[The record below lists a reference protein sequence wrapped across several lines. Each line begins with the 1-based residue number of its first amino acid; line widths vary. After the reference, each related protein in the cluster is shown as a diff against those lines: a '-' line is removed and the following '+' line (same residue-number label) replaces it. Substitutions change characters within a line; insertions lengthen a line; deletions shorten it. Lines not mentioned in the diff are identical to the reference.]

1 MKRFV
6 LFIILS
12 ACLFMMS
19 SANAQMYWN
28 GGVDKSWTGTG
39 TADDPILISTAEQL
53 AGFADSVNR
62 GDDFSGR
69 YIELAADIYLSDS
82 TLGDSLKHEWEHPIG
97 QFQSGGQGWEYTLDT
112 AWFRGNFDG
121 KNHTIYNLF
130 HGTTPETPDWNN
142 PDNPF
147 GDLDGI
153 DFSGWD
159 KALFGFVENATIKN
173 VRLENAV
180 VTGASKIATLA
191 AEVRGNSLIEN
202 CHATGYVNAV
212 ADVGGYAGGLITYLT
227 SGQVINC
234 SANVTTLAMRYVG
247 GLIGLVSSD
256 GVVRDCSA
264 SGAAHCVEYDAGG
277 LVGTNSGLI
286 ENSHASGRVSRAYYQ
301 HAYYDCGGFVGD
313 NSGIIRN
320 CSAKGDV
327 HMYGQ
332 NGGGFVGW
340 NKGRIESSYCL
351 GDVHDET
358 DGYGGSASAFC
369 GMNGRDAVGTVY
381 PTDVPGTLINC
392 FATGKTDIRDESN
405 LTGYPAGRPSNGFLN
420 SYGTNAAKIVN
431 CSYRQVRPD
440 TLMGIRGGVQE
451 LQESYM
457 KSQAF
462 VDELNMYAALYGI
475 STWEYRAG
483 DYPVPTGVNATNITD
498 YLAGGS
504 GTEEDPFLIETKQ
517 HLENFREMVNHGEH
531 FEGKYI
537 RQTADIALN
546 APRAQWGIQMPEQWT
561 AIGTMKFVTCYEPH
575 YMVERSHTYHFRG
588 TYDGGFHKVENM
600 YIDDPAGRPAGL
612 FGILYH
618 NAVIKNLSVTDAYV
632 ISPATHAGVAILAS
646 DVDRYANNVYIS
658 QCHTS
663 GTVGDPDNVY
673 WLIAASAIVNGI
685 ALEGDNWILNCSSSA
700 DVYAAEQPSAVTHQ
714 GGIGGTDTIGNFLF
728 TGTLTKRC
736 NMSYCSLRVPN
747 NQDSWIVSQNG
758 YFDSDK
764 FKPYNDVN
772 NYNHL
777 GRSTAY
783 LQSAEFANVL
793 NDYVDNWNATHAYQL
808 DYWQPQEGDYP
819 MVSPYYKPSMVVTF
833 ESNGGSAVAAK
844 RVSENSHLLMPDK
857 PTKEGH
863 IFAGWYED
871 AGFTKVFAFDS
882 TAITQSMTLYAK
894 WLEPTYDEYDYS
906 IFSNKFATEFHITN
920 KAQLL
925 GFVHAVNGIDGV
937 LTPNNF
943 KGKTVYLDC
952 DILLNDTTD
961 WEYWGKYTYA
971 ESWTPIGTGSY
982 YIDPIHPFLGTF
994 DGQGH
999 VISGLYIDGNEDTIR
1014 ELEEHGLFGYVG
1026 TKGETTVIRN
1036 LGIQASVAD
1045 MRGNLIGSNM
1055 GLLAGVLRDG
1065 TITQCFTQGRIVVD
1079 ANSNE
1084 DIGGLVGQLGGIN
1097 YDAGGVVTDCYS
1109 QVDLVFI
1116 PMDINVT
1123 VRGLFGS
1130 GLVDWN
1136 NGSISNSY
1144 VAGGSWQEGVAGG
1157 TISNVYYN
1165 KELSPKAGAK
1175 TGTALTTNEMHAKSS
1190 FAGFDF
1196 DSIWGR
1202 NDTINGGY
1210 PYLRCFYEENI
1221 PDSPDPVKVTGIDFT
1236 EAGMTFDIIAGE
1248 QLQLHAKVLPEDAL
1262 DQQIIWT
1269 KEYKDSYGYKDIL
1282 SVDSNGLVTTYYDR
1296 DAMLVN
1302 HFVVTAATYEGNYQ
1316 KKCTV
1321 NVHRPQIQL
1330 GYIKQCR
1337 RIGTTEWTEP
1347 VSSWKVVGWEYQM
1360 AFYLTPDSLHQ
1371 PLTITNSN
1379 PEVATV
1385 SIISQDTIVPSFIY
1399 GSDTPVRCVLF
1410 TLSVHKEGELILDA
1424 IHPKGY
1430 TYSYPS
1436 AVPIKYFDVTG
1447 INIEASTT
1455 SIKIGETLLLKALTD
1470 PVESSVQPDAYMW
1483 SSSDENILKVDANG
1497 LVTGIGEG
1505 TATVTLTSTNPALSA
1520 TKEITVE
1527 HIQPTRMEIISSDED
1542 SEIFEGDTCT
1552 LTVKFTPANTT
1563 MRDVEWGLRTAGDT
1577 TYVKLIP
1584 MGDSCKVI
1592 GLKEAWR
1599 IYIQAKSLGSSG
1611 RYGEYG
1617 LRINKKVLNTS
1628 LSFHNTSVS
1637 MVKGETKNIRL
1648 NKTTSSNESII
1659 FKSSN
1664 EDIITIDEES
1674 QYISTS
1680 YIRFDIKALAAGTAT
1695 ITATAKESGLTATC
1709 EVTVTSNDFFTITFL
1724 NENGIVLQ
1732 SSQVREGEIP
1742 VYTGET
1748 PTKAASEEYTY
1759 TFVGWTPELVPV
1771 TTDATY
1777 TATYSAHMIPE
1788 FTVNFMDWDGTSL
1801 KTEKVR
1807 QGKSAIAPADP
1818 IREGYTFIGWDKDFS
1833 NVQSDLTVTAQYEK
1847 IIIYYTIT
1855 FVNDDGT
1862 VLQASQVAEGE
1873 MPVYTGETP
1882 TKQETAEFRYFFE
1895 SWTPEIVPATAD
1907 ATYTATYTEFKRKYQ
1922 VCFLNYNG
1930 IELQSSE
1937 VEYGVLPEY
1946 MGETPT
1952 RPSTAQ
1958 YNYVFDGWS
1967 PEIVAVTKDA
1977 NYTATF
1983 TNILRQYT
1991 VTFLD
1996 WDGTQLSQQVV
2007 DYGTAAIAPA
2017 NPVREGYTFV
2027 GWDKDFSNVQSD
2039 LTVTAQYEKIIIYYI
2054 ITFVNDD
2061 GTVLQASQVAEGEMP
2076 VYTGE
2081 TPTKQETAE
2090 FRYFF
2095 ECWTP
2100 EIVPATADATYTATY
2115 TAKTRHYYIQFVNY
2129 DGTVLQS
2136 SQVAYGTMPEYTGET
2151 PTKPS
2156 DQYDYIFAGWTPEV
2170 IAVIGFAT
2178 YTATYTE
2185 QRIMP
2190 VLSNDEVYHIIQPYR
2205 NNTAWAV
2212 ERGGTQMLSNMQ
2224 IGAENKS
2231 DDPRQQFAFLT
2242 FDNGETYYLY
2252 HEAEQKYISKGGQLV
2267 DVAVDPVYFKRGA
2280 YESTFMVYF
2289 DADHYVNVN
2298 DYGNLVIDY
2307 WKTPDGGNSC
2317 VITAVPKYIVTY
2329 YTVTFLDWDGTELH
2343 VERVEQGCD
2352 AVGPATNPTR
2362 EGYVFIGWSKPI
2374 TNITCDLIVIAL
2386 YDKASG
2392 MDDVAIEQ
2400 NNVRKTIE
2408 NGQLIIILPDG
2419 TRYSSLGKR
2428 LVIK

>member
-6 LFIILS
+6 LFILLS
-12 ACLFMMS
+12 ACLLVMS
-19 SANAQMYWN
+19 SAHAQMYWN

-39 TADDPILISTAEQL
+39 TADDPILIATAEQL

-82 TLGDSLKHEWEHPIG
+82 TLEDELKHEWTHPIG
-97 QFQSGGQGWEYTLDT
+97 QFQSGGSGWEYTLDT
-112 AWFRGNFDG
+112 AWFRGHFDG

-234 SANVTTLAMRYVG
+234 STNVTTLAMRYVG
-247 GLIGLVSSD
+247 GLIGLVSSN

-340 NKGRIESSYCL
+340 NKGHIESSYCL

-392 FATGKTDIRDESN
+392 FATGKTDIRNELN
-405 LTGYPAGRPSNGFLN
+405 LTGYPAGRPSRGFLAD
-420 SYGTNAAKIVN
+420 YGTNATKIIN
-431 CSYRQVRPD
+431 CSYRQVRLD
-440 TLMGIRGGVQE
+440 TLMGILGGVEE
-451 LQESYM
+451 LPEAYM

-504 GTEEDPFLIETKQ
+504 GTKEDPFLIATKQ
-517 HLENFREMVNHGEH
+517 HLETFREMVNHGEH

-588 TYDGGFHKVENM
+588 TYDGDFHKIENM

-736 NMSYCSLRVPN
+736 NMSYCQFRVPN
-747 NQDSWIVSQNG
+747 NQDSWIVSENG

-764 FKPYNDVN
+764 FKPYNDLN

-783 LQSAEFANVL
+783 LQSPEFANIL
-793 NDYVDNWNATHAYQL
+793 NAYVDNWNATHAYQL

-819 MVSPYYKPSMVVTF
+819 KVSTDYKPSLVVTF

-871 AGFTKVFAFDS
+871 AGFTKVFDFDS
-882 TAITQSMTLYAK
+882 AAITQSMTLYAK

-920 KAQLL
+920 KAQLI
-925 GFVHAVNGIDGV
+925 GFMHAVNGIDGV

-1036 LGIQASVAD
+1036 LGLQASVAD
-1045 MRGNLIGSNM
+1045 MRGNRIDSNI

-1165 KELSPKAGAK
+1165 KELSPKAGAQ

-1221 PDSPDPVKVTGIDFT
+1221 PDSSDPVKVTGIDFT
-1236 EAGMTFDIIAGE
+1236 EAGKTFDIIEGE
-1248 QLQLHAKVLPEDAL
+1248 QLQLHAKVLPDSAL

-1269 KEYKDSYGYKDIL
+1269 KKYLDANGHDKLL
-1282 SVDSNGLVTTYYDR
+1282 SIDSNGLVTTSYDKNS
-1296 DAMLVN
+1296 LSIN
-1302 HFVVTAATYEGNYQ
+1302 KFVITASTYEGNYQ
-1316 KKCTV
+1316 KTCTV
-1321 NVHRPQIQL
+1321 NVHKPRVEL
-1330 GYIKQCR
+1330 GYVKQCR
-1337 RIGTTEWTEP
+1337 RIGTTEWVEP
-1347 VSSWKVVGWEYQM
+1347 EGNWKVVGWEYQV
-1360 AFYLTPDSLHQ
+1360 AFYITPDSLHQ
-1371 PLTITNSN
+1371 PFTIKNSN
-1379 PEVATV
+1379 PDVASVEVL
-1385 SIISQDTIVPSFIY
+1385 SQDTVIPSFMY
-1399 GSDTPVRCVLF
+1399 GSSTPIRCGLYI
-1410 TLSVHKEGELILDA
+1410 LSVHKEGDVELEA
-1424 IHPKGY
+1424 FHPKGY
-1430 TYSYPS
+1430 TQNYPYKI
-1436 AVPIKYFDVTG
+1436 PIKYYEMTG
-1447 INIEASTT
+1447 ISIGVDKTT
-1455 SIKIGETLLLKALTD
+1455 IKVGETLQLMAQTT
-1470 PVESSVQPDAYMW
+1470 PIETSVYPDSFAW
-1483 SSSDENILKVDANG
+1483 SSNDESILKVDQNG
-1497 LVTGIGEG
+1497 VVTAVGAG
-1505 TATVTLTSTNPALSA
+1505 TATITLTSSNPSFTT
-1520 TKEITVE
+1520 TKEFTVE
-1527 HIQPTRMEIISSDED
+1527 HIQPSRMEIISSDED
-1542 SEIFEGDTCT
+1542 SEIYEGDTCM
-1552 LTVKFTPANTT
+1552 LTVHFTPANTT

-1709 EVTVTSNDFFTITFL
+1709 EVTVTSNDFFTITFV
-1724 NENGIVLQ
+1724 NEDGTVLQ
-1732 SSQVREGEIP
+1732 TGQVREGEMP
-1742 VYTGET
+1742 AYTGET

-1777 TATYSAHMIPE
+1777 TATYSANMIPE

-1801 KTEKVR
+1801 KTETVR
-1807 QGKSAIAPADP
+1807 QGKSATAPADP

-1937 VEYGVLPEY
+1937 VEYGALPEY

-2027 GWDKDFSNVQSD
+2027 GWDKDFSNVQSN
-2039 LTVTAQYEKIIIYYI
+2039 LTVTAQYEKIIIYYT

-2090 FRYFF
+2090 FRYFY

-2100 EIVPATADATYTATY
+2100 EIVPAIANATYTATY

-2136 SQVAYGTMPEYTGET
+2136 SLVAYGTMPEYTGET

-2170 IAVIGFAT
+2170 IAVTGFAT

-2190 VLSNDEVYHIIQPYR
+2190 VLSNDEVYHITQPYR
-2205 NNTAWAV
+2205 NNTAWVV
-2212 ERGGTQMLSNMQ
+2212 EKGGTQMLSNMQ
-2224 IGAENKS
+2224 IGAENRS
-2231 DDPRQQFAFLT
+2231 DDPRQQFALLT

-2252 HEAEQKYISKGGQLV
+2252 HEAEQKYISKEGRLV
-2267 DVAVDPVYFKRGA
+2267 DVAVDPVYFQRGA
-2280 YESTFMVYF
+2280 YENTFMVYF
-2289 DADHYVNVN
+2289 DNDHYINVN
-2298 DYGNLVIDY
+2298 DYGNLMIDY

-2317 VITAVPKYIVTY
+2317 VITAVPKYVVTY
-2329 YTVTFLDWDGTELH
+2329 CTVTFLDWDGTELH

-2374 TNITCDLIVIAL
+2374 TNITSDLIVIAL

-2392 MDDVAIEQ
+2392 MGDVQIEQ
-2400 NNVRKTIE
+2400 NNVRKVME
-2408 NGQLIIILPDG
+2408 HGQLMIILPDG

>member
-1 MKRFV
+1 MKRIFT
-6 LFIILS
+6 IILMALS
-12 ACLFMMS
+12 LLWVPM
-19 SANAQMYWN
+19 AQAQTYWN
-28 GGVDKSWTGTG
+28 GTVDKSWTGSG

-82 TLGDSLKHEWEHPIG
+82 TLGDSLKYEWTHPIG
-97 QFQSGGQGWEYTLDT
+97 QFQSGGSGWEYTLDT

-159 KALFGFVENATIKN
+159 KALFGFVEDATIKN

-212 ADVGGYAGGLITYLT
+212 AGVGGYAGGLITYLT

-247 GLIGLVSSD
+247 GLIGLVSSN

-301 HAYYDCGGFVGD
+301 HAYNDCGGFVGK
-313 NSGIIRN
+313 NSGTIRN
-320 CSAKGDV
+320 CSAKGNV
-327 HMYGQ
+327 HIYGQ

-340 NKGRIESSYCL
+340 NTGHIESCYCT

-358 DGYGGSASAFC
+358 DGFGSSASAFC
-369 GMNGRDAVGTVY
+369 GMNGRDASGDVY

-392 FATGKTDIRDESN
+392 FATGKTDIRNENS
-405 LTGYPAGRPSNGFLN
+405 TGYPAGRPSRGFLAD
-420 SYGTNAAKIVN
+420 YGTNAAKIVN

-462 VDELNMYAALYGI
+462 VDMLNMFAAIYGI
-475 STWEYRAG
+475 STWQYNAG
-483 DYPVPTGVNATNITD
+483 DYPTQTGIKASNITD

-504 GTEEDPFLIETKQ
+504 GTEEDPFLVGTKQ

-561 AIGTMKFVTCYEPH
+561 AIGTMKFVTCYQPH
-575 YMVERSHTYHFRG
+575 YMVELSHTYHFRG
-588 TYDGGFHKVENM
+588 TYDGDFHKIENM

-632 ISPATHAGVAILAS
+632 ISPGTHAGVAILAS

-663 GTVGDPDNVY
+663 GLVGDPEGQ
-673 WLIAASAIVNGI
+673 LGLGTASAIVNGI

-736 NMSYCSLRVPN
+736 DMSYCALRVPDD
-747 NQDSWIVSQNG
+747 QDSWIVSQNG
-758 YFDSDK
+758 YFDSDVLK
-764 FKPYNDVN
+764 VFKDERDYNN
-772 NYNHL
+772 L
-777 GRSTAY
+777 GRPTAY
-783 LQSAEFANVL
+783 LQSEDFANLL
-793 NDYVDNWNATHAYQL
+793 NDYVDNWNATHAYKL
-808 DYWQPQEGDYP
+808 DYWQPREGDYP
-819 MVSPYYKPSMVVTF
+819 KVSPDYKPSLVVTF
-833 ESNGGSAVAAK
+833 ESNGGSAVPAK

-857 PTKEGH
+857 PTKEGY

-871 AGFTKVFAFDS
+871 AGFTKVFDFDS
-882 TAITQSMTLYAK
+882 TLVTQSMTLYAK

-925 GFVHAVNGIDGV
+925 GFMHAVNGIDGE

-1045 MRGNLIGSNM
+1045 MRGNLIDSNI

-1065 TITQCFTQGRIVVD
+1065 TISQCFTQGRIVVD

-1109 QVDLVFI
+1109 QVDIVYN
-1116 PMDINVT
+1116 PMDINAT
-1123 VRGLFGS
+1123 NRGEFGS

-1165 KELSPKAGAK
+1165 KELSPKAGAQ

-1221 PDSPDPVKVTGIDFT
+1221 PDSPDPVKVTGIDFS
-1236 EAGMTFDIIAGE
+1236 EAGMTFDIIEGE
-1248 QLQLHAKVLPEDAL
+1248 QLQLHAKVLPDSAL
-1262 DQQIIWT
+1262 EQQIIWT
-1269 KEYKDSYGYKDIL
+1269 KKYLDANGHDKLL
-1282 SVDSNGLVTTYYDR
+1282 SIDSNGLVTTSYDKNS
-1296 DAMLVN
+1296 LSIN
-1302 HFVVTAATYEGNYQ
+1302 KFVITASTYEGNYQ
-1316 KKCTV
+1316 KTCTV
-1321 NVHRPQIQL
+1321 NVHKPRVEL
-1330 GYIKQCR
+1330 GYVKQCR
-1337 RIGTTEWTEP
+1337 RIGTTEWVEP
-1347 VSSWKVVGWEYQM
+1347 EGNWKVVGWEYQV
-1360 AFYLTPDSLHQ
+1360 AFYITPDSLHQ
-1371 PLTITNSN
+1371 PFTIKNSN
-1379 PEVATV
+1379 PDVVSVEVL
-1385 SIISQDTIVPSFIY
+1385 SQDTVIPSFIY
-1399 GSDTPVRCVLF
+1399 GSSTPIRCGLYI
-1410 TLSVHKEGELILDA
+1410 LSVHKEGDVVLEA
-1424 IHPKGY
+1424 FHPKGY
-1430 TYSYPS
+1430 THNYTSKI
-1436 AVPIKYFDVTG
+1436 PIKYYEMTG
-1447 INIEASTT
+1447 ISIGVDKTTIQVGETLQLMAQTTPIEAS
-1455 SIKIGETLLLKALTD
+1455 
-1470 PVESSVQPDAYMW
+1470 VYPDSFAW
-1483 SSSDENILKVDANG
+1483 SSSDDSVLKVDANG

-1505 TATVTLTSTNPALSA
+1505 TATVTLTSTNPSFTT
-1520 TKEITVE
+1520 TKEFTVE
-1527 HIQPTRMEIISSDED
+1527 HIQPSRMEIISSDED
-1542 SEIFEGDTCT
+1542 SEIYEGDTCM
-1552 LTVKFTPANTT
+1552 LTVHFTPENTT
-1563 MRDVEWGLRTAGDT
+1563 MRDVEWVLHMPSDSI
-1577 TYVKLIP
+1577 YVKLLP

-1592 GLKEAWR
+1592 GLKETGR
-1599 IYIQAKSLGSSG
+1599 IYIRAKLLGNSD
-1611 RYGEYG
+1611 RYAEYG
-1617 LRINKKVLNTS
+1617 LSINKKVLITEM
-1628 LSFHNTSVS
+1628 SFQNTSVS
-1637 MVKGETKNIRL
+1637 MVKGETKYIQL
-1648 NKTTSSNESII
+1648 NKTRGATETVL
-1659 FKSSN
+1659 FKSSDEN
-1664 EDIITIDEES
+1664 IITIDEES
-1674 QYISTS
+1674 MHTSLRDIS
-1680 YIRFDIKALAAGTAT
+1680 FDIKALAAGKAT
-1695 ITATAKESGLTATC
+1695 ITATTEESGLTATC
-1709 EVTVTSNDFFTITFL
+1709 EVTITSNDFFTITFV
-1724 NENGIVLQ
+1724 NEDGTVLQ
-1732 SSQVREGEIP
+1732 TGQVREGEMP
-1742 VYTGET
+1742 AYTGAT

-1777 TATYSAHMIPE
+1777 TATYSANMIPE

-1807 QGKSAIAPADP
+1807 QGKSATAPADP
-1818 IREGYTFIGWDKDFS
+1818 VREGYTFIGWDKDFS

-1855 FVNDDGT
+1855 FVNEDGT
-1862 VLQASQVAEGE
+1862 VLQTSQVAEGE

-1882 TKQETAEFRYFFE
+1882 TKATTVEYTYTFIG
-1895 SWTPEIVPATAD
+1895 WTPEFAPVTTD
-1907 ATYTATYTEFKRKYQ
+1907 ATYTATYTVTKRKYQ
-1922 VCFLNYNG
+1922 IHFLNYNG
-1930 IELQSSE
+1930 VELQSSE
-1937 VEYGVLPEY
+1937 VEYGALPEY

-1958 YNYVFDGWS
+1958 YNYVFDGWN
-1967 PEIVAVTKDA
+1967 PEIVSVTKDA
-1977 NYTATF
+1977 NYTATYVSF
-1983 TNILRQYT
+1983 LRQYT
-1991 VTFLD
+1991 VTFMD
-1996 WDGTQLSQQVV
+1996 WDGTILSEQVV
-2007 DYGTAAIAPA
+2007 DFGTDAIAPTT
-2017 NPVREGYTFV
+2017 PVREGYTFK

-2039 LTVTAQYEKIIIYYI
+2039 LIVIAQYEK
-2054 ITFVNDD
+2054 N
-2061 GTVLQASQVAEGEMP
+2061 
-2076 VYTGE
+2076 
-2081 TPTKQETAE
+2081 
-2090 FRYFF
+2090 
-2095 ECWTP
+2095 P
-2100 EIVPATADATYTATY
+2100 E
-2115 TAKTRHYYIQFVNY
+2115 
-2129 DGTVLQS
+2129 S
-2136 SQVAYGTMPEYTGET
+2136 
-2151 PTKPS
+2151 
-2156 DQYDYIFAGWTPEV
+2156 
-2170 IAVIGFAT
+2170 
-2178 YTATYTE
+2178 
-2185 QRIMP
+2185 
-2190 VLSNDEVYHIIQPYR
+2190 
-2205 NNTAWAV
+2205 AV
-2212 ERGGTQMLSNMQ
+2212 EDIEAQ
-2224 IGAENKS
+2224 ENS
-2231 DDPRQQFAFLT
+2231 V
-2242 FDNGETYYLY
+2242 
-2252 HEAEQKYISKGGQLV
+2252 SKV
-2267 DVAVDPVYFKRGA
+2267 
-2280 YESTFMVYF
+2280 
-2289 DADHYVNVN
+2289 
-2298 DYGNLVIDY
+2298 
-2307 WKTPDGGNSC
+2307 
-2317 VITAVPKYIVTY
+2317 
-2329 YTVTFLDWDGTELH
+2329 
-2343 VERVEQGCD
+2343 
-2352 AVGPATNPTR
+2352 
-2362 EGYVFIGWSKPI
+2362 
-2374 TNITCDLIVIAL
+2374 
-2386 YDKASG
+2386 
-2392 MDDVAIEQ
+2392 
-2400 NNVRKTIE
+2400 IE
-2408 NGQLIIILPDG
+2408 NQQLFIILPDG
-2419 TRYSSLGKR
+2419 SKYSATGQK
-2428 LVIK
+2428 IQ

>member
-6 LFIILS
+6 LFILLS
-12 ACLFMMS
+12 SCLLMMS
-19 SANAQMYWN
+19 SAHAQMYWN

-82 TLGDSLKHEWEHPIG
+82 TLGDSLKHEWTHPIG
-97 QFQSGGQGWEYTLDT
+97 QFQSGGSGWEYTLDT
-112 AWFRGNFDG
+112 AWFRGHFDG

-159 KALFGFVENATIKN
+159 KALFGFVEDATIKN

-191 AEVRGNSLIEN
+191 LEVRGNSLIEN

-234 SANVTTLAMRYVG
+234 SANVTTLGMRYIG
-247 GLIGLVSSD
+247 GLIGLVSSN

-264 SGAAHCVEYDAGG
+264 SGAAHCVQYDAGG

-313 NSGIIRN
+313 NSGVIRN

-369 GMNGRDAVGTVY
+369 GMNGRDAVGEVY
-381 PTDVPGTLINC
+381 PTNVPGTLINC
-392 FATGKTDIRDESN
+392 FATGKTDVRKELN
-405 LTGYPAGRPSNGFLN
+405 LTGYPAGRPSRGFLD
-420 SYGTNAAKIVN
+420 SYGNNAAKIVN
-431 CSYRQVRPD
+431 CSYRQVHPD
-440 TLMGIRGGVQE
+440 TLMGIRGGVEE
-451 LQESYM
+451 LPESYM

-504 GTEEDPFLIETKQ
+504 GTEEDPFLVGTKQ
-517 HLENFREMVNHGEH
+517 HLENIRDMVNNGET

-546 APRAQWGIQMPEQWT
+546 APRAQWGVQMPEMWT
-561 AIGTMKFVTCYEPH
+561 AIGTMKFVTNYEPH
-575 YMVERSHTYHFRG
+575 YMVERSHTYYFRG
-588 TYDGGFHKVENM
+588 TYDGDFHKIENM

-632 ISPATHAGVAILAS
+632 ISPGTHAGVAILAS

-736 NMSYCSLRVPN
+736 NMSYCALRVPDD
-747 NQDSWIVSQNG
+747 QDSWIVSQNG
-758 YFDSDK
+758 YFDSDVLK
-764 FKPYNDVN
+764 VFKDERDYNN
-772 NYNHL
+772 L
-777 GRSTAY
+777 GRPTAY
-783 LQSAEFANVL
+783 LQSEDFANLL

-808 DYWQPQEGDYP
+808 DYWQPREGDYP
-819 MVSPYYKPSMVVTF
+819 KVSPDYKPSLVVTF

-871 AGFTKVFAFDS
+871 AGFTKVFDFDS
-882 TAITQSMTLYAK
+882 TLVTQSMTLYAK

-961 WEYWGKYTYA
+961 WEFWGKYTYA

-999 VISGLYIDGNEDTIR
+999 VISGLYMDGNEETII
-1014 ELEEHGLFGYVG
+1014 ELEEHGFFGYIG

-1036 LGIQASVAD
+1036 LGLQASVAD
-1045 MRGNLIGSNM
+1045 MRGNRIHSNI

-1065 TITQCFTQGRIVVD
+1065 TITQCFTQGKIIVD

-1165 KELSPKAGAK
+1165 KELSPKAGAQ

-1221 PDSPDPVKVTGIDFT
+1221 PDSSDPVKVTGIDFT
-1236 EAGMTFDIIAGE
+1236 EAGKTFDIIEGE
-1248 QLQLHAKVLPEDAL
+1248 QLQLHAKVLPDSAL

-1269 KEYKDSYGYKDIL
+1269 KKYLDANGHDKLL
-1282 SVDSNGLVTTYYDR
+1282 SIDSNGLVTTSYDKNS
-1296 DAMLVN
+1296 LSIN
-1302 HFVVTAATYEGNYQ
+1302 KFVITASTYEGNYQ
-1316 KKCTV
+1316 KTCTV
-1321 NVHRPQIQL
+1321 NVHKPRVEL
-1330 GYIKQCR
+1330 GYVKQCR
-1337 RIGTTEWTEP
+1337 RIGTTEWVEP
-1347 VSSWKVVGWEYQM
+1347 EGNWKVVGWEYQV
-1360 AFYLTPDSLHQ
+1360 AFYITPDSLHQ
-1371 PLTITNSN
+1371 PFTIKNSN
-1379 PEVATV
+1379 PDVASVEVL
-1385 SIISQDTIVPSFIY
+1385 SQDTVIPSFIY
-1399 GSDTPVRCVLF
+1399 GSSTPIRCGLYI
-1410 TLSVHKEGELILDA
+1410 LSVHKEGDVELEA
-1424 IHPKGY
+1424 FHPKGY
-1430 TYSYPS
+1430 TQNYPYKI
-1436 AVPIKYFDVTG
+1436 PIKYYEMTG
-1447 INIEASTT
+1447 ISIGVDKTTIKVGETLQLMAQTTPIEAS
-1455 SIKIGETLLLKALTD
+1455 
-1470 PVESSVQPDAYMW
+1470 VYPDSFAW
-1483 SSSDENILKVDANG
+1483 SSNDESILKVDQNG
-1497 LVTGIGEG
+1497 MVTAVGAG
-1505 TATVTLTSTNPALSA
+1505 TATITLTSSNPSFTT
-1520 TKEITVE
+1520 TKEFTVE
-1527 HIQPTRMEIISSDED
+1527 HIQPSRMEIISSDED
-1542 SEIFEGDTCT
+1542 SEIYEGDTCM
-1552 LTVKFTPANTT
+1552 LTVHFTPENTT

-1680 YIRFDIKALAAGTAT
+1680 YIRFDIKALAAGKAT

-1709 EVTVTSNDFFTITFL
+1709 EVTVTSNDFFTITFV
-1724 NENGIVLQ
+1724 NEDGTVLQ
-1732 SSQVREGEIP
+1732 TGQVREGEMP
-1742 VYTGET
+1742 TYTGTT
-1748 PTKAASEEYTY
+1748 PTKAATAEHTY

-1771 TTDATY
+1771 TT
-1777 TATYSAHMIPE
+1777 
-1788 FTVNFMDWDGTSL
+1788 
-1801 KTEKVR
+1801 
-1807 QGKSAIAPADP
+1807 
-1818 IREGYTFIGWDKDFS
+1818 
-1833 NVQSDLTVTAQYEK
+1833 
-1847 IIIYYTIT
+1847 
-1855 FVNDDGT
+1855 
-1862 VLQASQVAEGE
+1862 
-1873 MPVYTGETP
+1873 
-1882 TKQETAEFRYFFE
+1882 
-1895 SWTPEIVPATAD
+1895 D

-1937 VEYGVLPEY
+1937 VEYGALPEY

-2039 LTVTAQYEKIIIYYI
+2039 LTVTAQYEKIIIYYT

-2100 EIVPATADATYTATY
+2100 EIVPAIANATYTATY

-2136 SQVAYGTMPEYTGET
+2136 SQVAYGTMPEYIGET

-2156 DQYDYIFAGWTPEV
+2156 DQYDYIFAGWTPDV
-2170 IAVIGFAT
+2170 IAVTGFAT

-2190 VLSNDEVYHIIQPYR
+2190 VLSNDEVYHITQPYR

-2252 HEAEQKYISKGGQLV
+2252 HEAEQKYISKEGQLV

-2289 DADHYVNVN
+2289 DAEHYVNVN

-2329 YTVTFLDWDGTELH
+2329 YIVTFLDWDGTELH

>member
-6 LFIILS
+6 LFILLS
-12 ACLFMMS
+12 ACLLVMS
-19 SANAQMYWN
+19 SAHAQMYWN

-39 TADDPILISTAEQL
+39 TADDPILIATAEQL

-82 TLGDSLKHEWEHPIG
+82 TLEDELKHEWTHPIG

-112 AWFRGNFDG
+112 AWFRGHFDG

-247 GLIGLVSSD
+247 GLIGLVSSN

-340 NKGRIESSYCL
+340 NKGHIESSYCL

-392 FATGKTDIRDESN
+392 FATGKTDIRNELN
-405 LTGYPAGRPSNGFLN
+405 LTGYPAGRPSRGFLAG
-420 SYGTNAAKIVN
+420 YGTNAAKIVN

-440 TLMGIRGGVQE
+440 TLMGILGGVEE
-451 LQESYM
+451 LPEAYM

-462 VDELNMYAALYGI
+462 VDNLNMYAALYGI

-483 DYPVPTGVNATNITD
+483 DYPIPTGVNATNITD

-546 APRAQWGIQMPEQWT
+546 APRTQWGIQMPEQWT

-783 LQSAEFANVL
+783 LQSAEFANIL

-819 MVSPYYKPSMVVTF
+819 MVSPDYKPSMVVTF

-871 AGFTKVFAFDS
+871 AGFTKVFDFDS

-894 WLEPTYDEYDYS
+894 WLKPTYDEYDYS

-920 KAQLL
+920 KAQLI
-925 GFVHAVNGIDGV
+925 GFMHAVNGIDGV

-1109 QVDLVFI
+1109 QVDIVYN
-1116 PMDINVT
+1116 PMDINAT
-1123 VRGLFGS
+1123 SRGVFGS

-1136 NGSISNSY
+1136 NGSIYNTY

-1210 PYLRCFYEENI
+1210 PYLRCFYEVNI

-1321 NVHRPQIQL
+1321 NVHRPQVQL

-1552 LTVKFTPANTT
+1552 LTVKFTPENTT

-1592 GLKEAWR
+1592 GLKEAGR

-1611 RYGEYG
+1611 RYAGYG
-1617 LRINKKVLNTS
+1617 LRINKKVLITE
-1628 LSFHNTSVS
+1628 LSFQNPSVS
-1637 MVKGETKNIRL
+1637 MVKGETKYIQL
-1648 NKTTSSNESII
+1648 NKTRGATETVL
-1659 FKSSN
+1659 FKSSDEN
-1664 EDIITIDEES
+1664 IITIDEES
-1674 QYISTS
+1674 MHTSLLDIS
-1680 YIRFDIKALAAGTAT
+1680 FDIKALAAGKAT
-1695 ITATAKESGLTATC
+1695 ITATTEESGLTATC
-1709 EVTVTSNDFFTITFL
+1709 EVTVTSNDFFTITFV
-1724 NENGIVLQ
+1724 NEDGTVLQ
-1732 SSQVREGEIP
+1732 TVQVREGEMP
-1742 VYTGET
+1742 AYTGAT

-1777 TATYSAHMIPE
+1777 TATYSANMIPE

-1807 QGKSAIAPADP
+1807 QGKSATAPADP
-1818 IREGYTFIGWDKDFS
+1818 VREGYTFIGWDKDFS

-1937 VEYGVLPEY
+1937 VEYGALPEY

-2017 NPVREGYTFV
+2017 DPMREGYTFA
-2027 GWDKDFSNVQSD
+2027 GWDKDFSNIQSD
-2039 LTVTAQYEKIIIYYI
+2039 LIVTAQYTRNTVYYT

-2061 GTVLQASQVAEGEMP
+2061 GTVLQTSQVEEGTMP
-2076 VYTGE
+2076 EYTGD
-2081 TPTKQETAE
+2081 TPTKQETDE

-2100 EIVPATADATYTATY
+2100 EIVPAIADATYTATY

-2136 SQVAYGTMPEYTGET
+2136 SLVAYGTMPEYTGET

-2170 IAVIGFAT
+2170 IAVTGFAT

-2190 VLSNDEVYHIIQPYR
+2190 VLSNDEVYHITQPYR
-2205 NNTAWAV
+2205 NNTAWVV
-2212 ERGGTQMLSNMQ
+2212 EKGGTQMLSNMQ
-2224 IGAENKS
+2224 IGSENRS
-2231 DDPRQQFAFLT
+2231 DDPRQQFALLT

-2252 HEAEQKYISKGGQLV
+2252 HEAEQKYISKEGRLV
-2267 DVAVDPVYFKRGA
+2267 DVAVDPVYFQRGA

-2289 DADHYVNVN
+2289 DADHYINVN

-2317 VITAVPKYIVTY
+2317 VITAVPKYVVTY

-2362 EGYVFIGWSKPI
+2362 DGYIFIGWSKPI
-2374 TNITCDLIVIAL
+2374 TNITSDLIVIAL

-2392 MDDVAIEQ
+2392 MGDVQIEQ
-2400 NNVRKTIE
+2400 NNVRKVME
-2408 NGQLIIILPDG
+2408 HGQLMIILTDG

>member
-1 MKRFV
+1 MKRIFT
-6 LFIILS
+6 IILMALS
-12 ACLFMMS
+12 LLWVPM
-19 SANAQMYWN
+19 AQAQTYWN
-28 GGVDKSWTGTG
+28 GTVDKSWTGSG
-39 TADDPILISTAEQL
+39 TADDPILISTAKQL

-82 TLGDSLKHEWEHPIG
+82 TLGDSLKYEWTHPIG
-97 QFQSGGQGWEYTLDT
+97 QFQSGGSGWEYTLDT

-159 KALFGFVENATIKN
+159 KALFGFVEDATIKN

-212 ADVGGYAGGLITYLT
+212 AGVGGYAGGLITYLT

-247 GLIGLVSSD
+247 GLIGLVSSN

-301 HAYYDCGGFVGD
+301 HAYNDCGGFVGK
-313 NSGIIRN
+313 NSGTIRN
-320 CSAKGDV
+320 CSAKGNV
-327 HMYGQ
+327 HIYGQ

-340 NKGRIESSYCL
+340 NTGHIESCYCT

-358 DGYGGSASAFC
+358 DGFGSSASAFC
-369 GMNGRDAVGTVY
+369 GMNGRDASGDVY

-392 FATGKTDIRDESN
+392 FATGKTDIRNENS
-405 LTGYPAGRPSNGFLN
+405 TGYPAGRPSRGFLAD
-420 SYGTNAAKIVN
+420 YGTNAAKIVN

-462 VDELNMYAALYGI
+462 VDMLNMFAAIYGI
-475 STWEYRAG
+475 STWQYNAG
-483 DYPVPTGVNATNITD
+483 DYPTQTGIKASNITD

-504 GTEEDPFLIETKQ
+504 GTEEDPFLVGTKQ

-561 AIGTMKFVTCYEPH
+561 AIGTMKFVTCYQPH
-575 YMVERSHTYHFRG
+575 YMVELSHTYHFRG
-588 TYDGGFHKVENM
+588 TYDGDFHKIENM

-632 ISPATHAGVAILAS
+632 ISPGTHAGVAILAS

-663 GTVGDPDNVY
+663 GLVGDPEGQ
-673 WLIAASAIVNGI
+673 LGLGTASAIVNGI

-736 NMSYCSLRVPN
+736 DMSYCALRVPDD
-747 NQDSWIVSQNG
+747 QDSWIVSQNG
-758 YFDSDK
+758 YFDSDVLK
-764 FKPYNDVN
+764 VFKDERDYNN
-772 NYNHL
+772 L
-777 GRSTAY
+777 GRPTAY
-783 LQSAEFANVL
+783 LQSEDFANLL
-793 NDYVDNWNATHAYQL
+793 NDYVDNWNATHAYKL
-808 DYWQPQEGDYP
+808 DYWQPREGDYP
-819 MVSPYYKPSMVVTF
+819 KVSPDYKPSLVVTF
-833 ESNGGSAVAAK
+833 ESNGGSAVPAK

-857 PTKEGH
+857 PTKEGY

-871 AGFTKVFAFDS
+871 AGFTKVFDFDS
-882 TAITQSMTLYAK
+882 TLVTQSMTLYAK

-925 GFVHAVNGIDGV
+925 GFMHAVNGIDGE

-1045 MRGNLIGSNM
+1045 MRGNLIDSNI

-1065 TITQCFTQGRIVVD
+1065 TISQCFTQGRIVVD

-1109 QVDLVFI
+1109 QVDIVYN
-1116 PMDINVT
+1116 PMDINAT
-1123 VRGLFGS
+1123 NRGEFGS

-1165 KELSPKAGAK
+1165 KELSPKAGAQ

-1221 PDSPDPVKVTGIDFT
+1221 PDSPDPVKVTGIDFS
-1236 EAGMTFDIIAGE
+1236 EAGMTFDIIEGE
-1248 QLQLHAKVLPEDAL
+1248 QLQLHAKVLPDSAL
-1262 DQQIIWT
+1262 EQQIIWT
-1269 KEYKDSYGYKDIL
+1269 KKYLDANGHDKLL
-1282 SVDSNGLVTTYYDR
+1282 SIDSNGLVTTSYDKNS
-1296 DAMLVN
+1296 LSIN
-1302 HFVVTAATYEGNYQ
+1302 KFVITASTYEGNYQ
-1316 KKCTV
+1316 KTCTV
-1321 NVHRPQIQL
+1321 NVHKPRVEL
-1330 GYIKQCR
+1330 GYVKQCR
-1337 RIGTTEWTEP
+1337 RIGTTEWVEP
-1347 VSSWKVVGWEYQM
+1347 EGNWKVVGWEYQV
-1360 AFYLTPDSLHQ
+1360 AFYITPDSLHQ
-1371 PLTITNSN
+1371 PFTIKNSN
-1379 PEVATV
+1379 PDVVSVEVL
-1385 SIISQDTIVPSFIY
+1385 SQDTVIPSFIY
-1399 GSDTPVRCVLF
+1399 GSSTPIRCGLYI
-1410 TLSVHKEGELILDA
+1410 LSVHKEGDVVLEA
-1424 IHPKGY
+1424 FHPKGY
-1430 TYSYPS
+1430 THNYTSKI
-1436 AVPIKYFDVTG
+1436 PIKYYEMTG
-1447 INIEASTT
+1447 ISIGVDKTTIQVGETLQLMAQTTPIEAS
-1455 SIKIGETLLLKALTD
+1455 
-1470 PVESSVQPDAYMW
+1470 VYPDSFAW
-1483 SSSDENILKVDANG
+1483 SSSDDSVLKVDANG

-1505 TATVTLTSTNPALSA
+1505 TATVTLTSTNPSFTT
-1520 TKEITVE
+1520 TKEFTVE
-1527 HIQPTRMEIISSDED
+1527 HIQPSRMEIISSDED
-1542 SEIFEGDTCT
+1542 SEIYEGDTCM
-1552 LTVKFTPANTT
+1552 LTVHFTPENTT
-1563 MRDVEWGLRTAGDT
+1563 MRDVEWVLRMPSDSI
-1577 TYVKLIP
+1577 YVKLLP

-1592 GLKEAWR
+1592 GLKETGR
-1599 IYIQAKSLGSSG
+1599 IYIRAKLLGNSD
-1611 RYGEYG
+1611 RYAEYG
-1617 LRINKKVLNTS
+1617 LSINKKVLITEM
-1628 LSFHNTSVS
+1628 SFQNTSVS
-1637 MVKGETKNIRL
+1637 MVKGETKYIQL
-1648 NKTTSSNESII
+1648 NKTRGATETVL
-1659 FKSSN
+1659 FKSSDEN
-1664 EDIITIDEES
+1664 IITIDEES
-1674 QYISTS
+1674 MHTSLRDIS
-1680 YIRFDIKALAAGTAT
+1680 FDIKALAAGKAT
-1695 ITATAKESGLTATC
+1695 ITATTEESGLTATC
-1709 EVTVTSNDFFTITFL
+1709 EVTITSNDFFTITFV
-1724 NENGIVLQ
+1724 NEDGTVLQ
-1732 SSQVREGEIP
+1732 TGQVREGEMP
-1742 VYTGET
+1742 AYTGAT

-1771 TTDATY
+1771 TT
-1777 TATYSAHMIPE
+1777 
-1788 FTVNFMDWDGTSL
+1788 
-1801 KTEKVR
+1801 
-1807 QGKSAIAPADP
+1807 
-1818 IREGYTFIGWDKDFS
+1818 
-1833 NVQSDLTVTAQYEK
+1833 
-1847 IIIYYTIT
+1847 
-1855 FVNDDGT
+1855 
-1862 VLQASQVAEGE
+1862 
-1873 MPVYTGETP
+1873 
-1882 TKQETAEFRYFFE
+1882 
-1895 SWTPEIVPATAD
+1895 D

-1937 VEYGVLPEY
+1937 VEYGALPEY

-1996 WDGTQLSQQVV
+1996 WDGTQLGQQVV

-2027 GWDKDFSNVQSD
+2027 GWNKDFSNVQSD
-2039 LTVTAQYEKIIIYYI
+2039 LTVTAQYEKIIIYYT

-2081 TPTKQETAE
+2081 TPMKATTVEYTYT
-2090 FRYFF
+2090 FIG
-2095 ECWTP
+2095 WTP
-2100 EIVPATADATYTATY
+2100 ELVRVTTDATYTATY
-2115 TAKTRHYYIQFVNY
+2115 TATKRKYQIHFLNY
-2129 DGTVLQS
+2129 NGVELQS
-2136 SQVAYGTMPEYTGET
+2136 SEVEYGALPEYMGET
-2151 PTKPS
+2151 PTRPS
-2156 DQYDYIFAGWTPEV
+2156 TAQYNYVFDGWNPDIVNVTKD
-2170 IAVIGFAT
+2170 AN
-2178 YTATYTE
+2178 YTATY
-2185 QRIMP
+2185 
-2190 VLSNDEVYHIIQPYR
+2190 VSFL
-2205 NNTAWAV
+2205 
-2212 ERGGTQMLSNMQ
+2212 
-2224 IGAENKS
+2224 
-2231 DDPRQQFAFLT
+2231 RQ
-2242 FDNGETYYLY
+2242 
-2252 HEAEQKYISKGGQLV
+2252 
-2267 DVAVDPVYFKRGA
+2267 
-2280 YESTFMVYF
+2280 
-2289 DADHYVNVN
+2289 
-2298 DYGNLVIDY
+2298 
-2307 WKTPDGGNSC
+2307 
-2317 VITAVPKYIVTY
+2317 
-2329 YTVTFLDWDGTELH
+2329 YTVTFLDWDATVLN
-2343 VERVEQGCD
+2343 EQVVDFGS
-2352 AVGPATNPTR
+2352 AAIAPAAPTR
-2362 EGYVFIGWSKPI
+2362 EGYTFKGWDKDFS
-2374 TNITCDLIVIAL
+2374 NVQSDLIVIAQ
-2386 YDKASG
+2386 YEKNPESAVED
-2392 MDDVAIEQ
+2392 IEAQ
-2400 NNVRKTIE
+2400 ENSVSKVIE
-2408 NGQLIIILPDG
+2408 NQQLFIILPNG
-2419 TRYSSLGKR
+2419 SKYSATGQK
-2428 LVIK
+2428 IQ

>member
-1 MKRFV
+1 MKRIFT
-6 LFIILS
+6 IILIVQS
-12 ACLFMMS
+12 ILLAPM
-19 SANAQMYWN
+19 AHAQTYWN
-28 GGVDKSWTGTG
+28 GTVDKSWTGSG

-69 YIELAADIYLSDS
+69 YIELATDIYLSDS
-82 TLGDSLKHEWEHPIG
+82 TLGDSLKYEWTHPIG
-97 QFQSGGQGWEYTLDT
+97 QFQSGGSGWEYTLDT

-130 HGTTPETPDWNN
+130 HGTTPDAPDWDD
-142 PDNPF
+142 PDNPL
-147 GDLDGI
+147 GGMGGP
-153 DFSGWD
+153 DFSGWA

-180 VTGASKIATLA
+180 LTGASSIATLA
-191 AEVRGNSLIEN
+191 LQVKGNSVIENCHATGIVMNTDPDYGGPAGGLIAELISGQVLNCSANVDAYASRGAGGLIGYVDADGIVRNCSAAGIAHCTEYNAGGLTSSNSGLIEN
-202 CHATGYVNAV
+202 CHATG
-212 ADVGGYAGGLITYLT
+212 
-227 SGQVINC
+227 
-234 SANVTTLAMRYVG
+234 
-247 GLIGLVSSD
+247 
-256 GVVRDCSA
+256 
-264 SGAAHCVEYDAGG
+264 
-277 LVGTNSGLI
+277 
-286 ENSHASGRVSRAYYQ
+286 RVSRAYYY
-301 HAYYDCGGFVGD
+301 HAYFDCGGFVGT
-313 NSGIIRN
+313 NVQGGIIRN
-320 CSAKGDV
+320 CSAKGNV
-327 HMYGQ
+327 HIYGQ
-332 NGGGFVGW
+332 SGGGFVGW
-340 NKGRIESSYCL
+340 NRGHIESCYCT

-358 DGYGGSASAFC
+358 DGYGSSASAFC
-369 GMNGRDAVGTVY
+369 GMNGRDASGDVY

-392 FATGKTDIRDESN
+392 FATGKTDIRNELNS
-405 LTGYPAGRPSNGFLN
+405 TGYPAGRPSRGFLD
-420 SYGTNAAKIVN
+420 SYGNNAAKIVN

-440 TLMGIRGGVQE
+440 TLMGIRGGVEE
-451 LQESYM
+451 LPESYM

-504 GTEEDPFLIETKQ
+504 GTEEDPFLVGTKQ
-517 HLENFREMVNHGEH
+517 HLENIRDMVNNGET

-561 AIGTMKFVTCYEPH
+561 AIGTMKFVTNYEPH
-575 YMVERSHTYHFRG
+575 YMVERSHTYYFRG
-588 TYDGGFHKVENM
+588 TYDGDFHKIENM

-632 ISPATHAGVAILAS
+632 ISPGTHAGVAILAS

-663 GTVGDPDNVY
+663 GVVGDPDNIF
-673 WLIAASAIVNGI
+673 WLGTASAIVNGI

-736 NMSYCSLRVPN
+736 NMSYCALRVPDD
-747 NQDSWIVSQNG
+747 QDSWIVSQNG
-758 YFDSDK
+758 YFDSDVLK
-764 FKPYNDVN
+764 VFKDERDYNN
-772 NYNHL
+772 L
-777 GRSTAY
+777 GRPTAY
-783 LQSAEFANVL
+783 LQSEDFANLL
-793 NDYVDNWNATHAYQL
+793 NDYVDNWNATHAYKL
-808 DYWQPQEGDYP
+808 DYWQPREGAYP
-819 MVSPYYKPSMVVTF
+819 KVSPDYKPSLVVTF

-871 AGFTKVFAFDS
+871 AGFTKVFDFDS
-882 TAITQSMTLYAK
+882 TLVTQSMTLYAK

-925 GFVHAVNGIDGV
+925 GFMHAVNGIDGE

-1045 MRGNLIGSNM
+1045 MRGNLIDSNM

-1065 TITQCFTQGRIVVD
+1065 TISQCFTQGKIIVD

-1165 KELSPKAGAK
+1165 KELSPKAGAQ

-1221 PDSPDPVKVTGIDFT
+1221 PDSPDPVKVTGIDFS
-1236 EAGMTFDIIAGE
+1236 EAGMTFDIIEGE
-1248 QLQLHAKVLPEDAL
+1248 QLQLHAKVLPDSAL
-1262 DQQIIWT
+1262 EQQIIWT
-1269 KEYKDSYGYKDIL
+1269 KKYLDANGHDKLL
-1282 SVDSNGLVTTYYDR
+1282 SIDSNGLVTTSYDKNS
-1296 DAMLVN
+1296 LSIN
-1302 HFVVTAATYEGNYQ
+1302 KFVITASTYEGNYQ
-1316 KKCTV
+1316 KTCTV
-1321 NVHRPQIQL
+1321 NVHKPRVEL
-1330 GYIKQCR
+1330 GYVKQCR
-1337 RIGTTEWTEP
+1337 RIGTTEWVEP
-1347 VSSWKVVGWEYQM
+1347 EGNWKVVGWEYQV
-1360 AFYLTPDSLHQ
+1360 AFYITPDSLHQ
-1371 PLTITNSN
+1371 PFTIKNSN
-1379 PEVATV
+1379 PDVASVEVL
-1385 SIISQDTIVPSFIY
+1385 SQDTVIPSFIY
-1399 GSDTPVRCVLF
+1399 GSSTPIRCGLYI
-1410 TLSVHKEGELILDA
+1410 LSVHKEGDVVLEA
-1424 IHPKGY
+1424 FHPKGY
-1430 TYSYPS
+1430 THNYTSKI
-1436 AVPIKYFDVTG
+1436 PIKYYEMTG
-1447 INIEASTT
+1447 ISIGVDKTT
-1455 SIKIGETLLLKALTD
+1455 IMIGETLQLMAQTT
-1470 PVESSVQPDAYMW
+1470 PIEASVYPESFAW
-1483 SSSDENILKVDANG
+1483 SSNDENVLKVDQNG
-1497 LVTGIGEG
+1497 VVTAVGAG
-1505 TATVTLTSTNPALSA
+1505 TATITLTSSNPSFTT
-1520 TKEITVE
+1520 TKEFTVE
-1527 HIQPTRMEIISSDED
+1527 HIQPSRMEIISSDED
-1542 SEIFEGDTCT
+1542 SEIYEGDTCM
-1552 LTVKFTPANTT
+1552 LTVHFTPENTT

-1592 GLKEAWR
+1592 GLKEAGR

-1611 RYGEYG
+1611 RYAEYG
-1617 LRINKKVLNTS
+1617 LRINKKVLITEM
-1628 LSFHNTSVS
+1628 SFQNTSVS
-1637 MVKGETKNIRL
+1637 MVKGETKYIQL
-1648 NKTTSSNESII
+1648 NKTRGATETVLFKISNE
-1659 FKSSN
+1659 N
-1664 EDIITIDEES
+1664 VITIDEES
-1674 QYISTS
+1674 IHTSLRNIS
-1680 YIRFDIKALAAGTAT
+1680 FDIKALAAGKAT
-1695 ITATAKESGLTATC
+1695 ITATTEESGLTVTC
-1709 EVTVTSNDFFTITFL
+1709 EVTVTSNDFFTITFV
-1724 NENGIVLQ
+1724 NEDGTVLQ
-1732 SSQVREGEIP
+1732 TGQVREGEMP
-1742 VYTGET
+1742 AYTGAT
-1748 PTKAASEEYTY
+1748 PTKAATAEHTY

-1777 TATYSAHMIPE
+1777 TATYSANMIPE

-1807 QGKSAIAPADP
+1807 QGRSATAPADP
-1818 IREGYTFIGWDKDFS
+1818 VREGYTFVGWDKDFN

-1855 FVNDDGT
+1855 FVNEDGT
-1862 VLQASQVAEGE
+1862 VLQTSQVAEGE

-1882 TKQETAEFRYFFE
+1882 TKATTVEYTYTFIG
-1895 SWTPEIVPATAD
+1895 WTPELVRVTTD
-1907 ATYTATYTEFKRKYQ
+1907 ATYTATYTATKRKYQ
-1922 VCFLNYNG
+1922 IHFLNYNG
-1930 IELQSSE
+1930 VELQSSE
-1937 VEYGVLPEY
+1937 VEYGALPEY

-1958 YNYVFDGWS
+1958 YNYVFDGWN
-1967 PEIVAVTKDA
+1967 PEIVSVTKDA
-1977 NYTATF
+1977 NYTATYVSF
-1983 TNILRQYT
+1983 LRQYT
-1991 VTFLD
+1991 VTFMD
-1996 WDGTQLSQQVV
+1996 WDGTILSEQVV
-2007 DYGTAAIAPA
+2007 DFGTDAIAPTT
-2017 NPVREGYTFV
+2017 PVREGYTFK

-2039 LTVTAQYEKIIIYYI
+2039 LTITAQYEK
-2054 ITFVNDD
+2054 N
-2061 GTVLQASQVAEGEMP
+2061 
-2076 VYTGE
+2076 
-2081 TPTKQETAE
+2081 
-2090 FRYFF
+2090 
-2095 ECWTP
+2095 P
-2100 EIVPATADATYTATY
+2100 E
-2115 TAKTRHYYIQFVNY
+2115 
-2129 DGTVLQS
+2129 S
-2136 SQVAYGTMPEYTGET
+2136 
-2151 PTKPS
+2151 
-2156 DQYDYIFAGWTPEV
+2156 
-2170 IAVIGFAT
+2170 
-2178 YTATYTE
+2178 
-2185 QRIMP
+2185 
-2190 VLSNDEVYHIIQPYR
+2190 
-2205 NNTAWAV
+2205 AV
-2212 ERGGTQMLSNMQ
+2212 EDIEAQ
-2224 IGAENKS
+2224 EN
-2231 DDPRQQFAFLT
+2231 P
-2242 FDNGETYYLY
+2242 
-2252 HEAEQKYISKGGQLV
+2252 
-2267 DVAVDPVYFKRGA
+2267 
-2280 YESTFMVYF
+2280 
-2289 DADHYVNVN
+2289 
-2298 DYGNLVIDY
+2298 
-2307 WKTPDGGNSC
+2307 
-2317 VITAVPKYIVTY
+2317 
-2329 YTVTFLDWDGTELH
+2329 
-2343 VERVEQGCD
+2343 
-2352 AVGPATNPTR
+2352 
-2362 EGYVFIGWSKPI
+2362 
-2374 TNITCDLIVIAL
+2374 
-2386 YDKASG
+2386 
-2392 MDDVAIEQ
+2392 
-2400 NNVRKTIE
+2400 VRKVME
-2408 NGQLIIILPDG
+2408 NQQLFIILPDG
-2419 TRYSSLGKR
+2419 SKYSATGQKMQ
-2428 LVIK
+2428 

>member
-6 LFIILS
+6 LFILLS
-12 ACLFMMS
+12 ACLLVMS
-19 SANAQMYWN
+19 SAHAQTYWN
-28 GGVDKSWTGTG
+28 GGVDKLWTGSG
-39 TADDPILISTAEQL
+39 SADDPILIATAEQL

-82 TLGDSLKHEWEHPIG
+82 TLGDSLKYEWTHPIG
-97 QFQSGGQGWEYTLDT
+97 QFQSGGSGWEYTLDT

-121 KNHTIYNLF
+121 KNHIIYNLF

-191 AEVRGNSLIEN
+191 LEVRGNSLIEN

-234 SANVTTLAMRYVG
+234 SANVNTLAMRYVG
-247 GLIGLVSSD
+247 GLIGLVSSN

-286 ENSHASGRVSRAYYQ
+286 ENCHASGRVSRAYYQ

-340 NKGRIESSYCL
+340 NKGRIESSYSL

-369 GMNGRDAVGTVY
+369 GMNGRDAEGTVY
-381 PTDVPGTLINC
+381 PTNVPGTLINC
-392 FATGKTDIRDESN
+392 FATGKTDIRNELN
-405 LTGYPAGRPSNGFLN
+405 LTGYPAGRPSRGFLN

-440 TLMGIRGGVQE
+440 TLMGIRGGVEE
-451 LQESYM
+451 LPESYM

-504 GTEEDPFLIETKQ
+504 GTEEDPFLVGTKQ
-517 HLENFREMVNHGEH
+517 HLENIRDMVNNGET

-546 APRAQWGIQMPEQWT
+546 APRAQWGVQMPEIWT
-561 AIGTMKFVTCYEPH
+561 AIGTMKFVTNYEPH
-575 YMVERSHTYHFRG
+575 YMVERSHTYYFRG
-588 TYDGGFHKVENM
+588 TYDGDFHKIENM

-632 ISPATHAGVAILAS
+632 ISPGTHAGVAILAS

-736 NMSYCSLRVPN
+736 NMSYCQFRVPN
-747 NQDSWIVSQNG
+747 NQDSWIVSENG

-764 FKPYNDVN
+764 FKPYHDLN

-783 LQSAEFANVL
+783 LQSAEFANIL

-819 MVSPYYKPSMVVTF
+819 KVSPDYKPSMVVTF

-871 AGFTKVFAFDS
+871 AGFTKVFEFDS
-882 TAITQSMTLYAK
+882 ALVTQSMTLYAK

-906 IFSNKFATEFHITN
+906 IFNNKFATEFHITN

-999 VISGLYIDGNEDTIR
+999 VISGLYMDGNEETII
-1014 ELEEHGLFGYVG
+1014 ELEEHGLFGYIG

-1036 LGIQASVAD
+1036 LGLQASVAD
-1045 MRGNLIGSNM
+1045 MRGNRIDSNI

-1065 TITQCFTQGRIVVD
+1065 TITQCFTQGKIIVD

-1109 QVDLVFI
+1109 QVDIVYN
-1116 PMDINVT
+1116 PMDINAAS
-1123 VRGLFGS
+1123 RGVFGS
-1130 GLVDWN
+1130 GMVDWN

-1165 KELSPKAGAK
+1165 KELSPKAGTQ

-1210 PYLRCFYEENI
+1210 PYLRCFYKENI
-1221 PDSPDPVKVTGIDFT
+1221 PDSPDPVKVTGIDFV
-1236 EAGMTFDIIAGE
+1236 EAGQTIKIIAG
-1248 QLQLHAKVLPEDAL
+1248 QTLQLHASALPANAADQRVVWAITSGQNYASIDEDGML
-1262 DQQIIWT
+1262 DIPYIQD
-1269 KEYKDSYGYKDIL
+1269 KAGDSQSI
-1282 SVDSNGLVTTYYDR
+1282 
-1296 DAMLVN
+1296 
-1302 HFVVTAATYEGNYQ
+1302 VVTATTYEGNFQ

-1321 NVHRPQIQL
+1321 AVNYPELKINSTPLKHRL
-1330 GYIKQCR
+1330 
-1337 RIGTTEWTEP
+1337 
-1347 VSSWKVVGWEYQM
+1347 VGDTAWIDGGSHTQTSVNREYLM
-1360 AFYLTPDSLHQ
+1360 AIRVTPDSLHQ

-1379 PEVATV
+1379 PNVA
-1385 SIISQDTIVPSFIY
+1385 SFKILSQDTIVKNSKNNDI
-1399 GSDTPVRCVLF
+1399 RCALCLM
-1410 TLSVHKEGELILDA
+1410 TGLKEGETTITA
-1424 IHPKGY
+1424 THPNGY
-1430 TYSYPS
+1430 TNSLTRPVKVAKIAAIYILASSTSLAVGDTMQLNVEFRPVDASYPLGE
-1436 AVPIKYFDVTG
+1436 VT
-1447 INIEASTT
+1447 
-1455 SIKIGETLLLKALTD
+1455 
-1470 PVESSVQPDAYMW
+1470 W
-1483 SSSDENILKVDANG
+1483 SSSDENILKVDQNG
-1497 LVTGIGEG
+1497 RLLAMGEG
-1505 TATVTLTSTNPALSA
+1505 SATITLTSSQPALTT
-1520 TKEITVE
+1520 TKTFAVS
-1527 HIQPTRMEIISSDED
+1527 HIQPSRIEILSSDED

-1552 LTVKFTPANTT
+1552 LTVKFTPENTT
-1563 MRDVEWGLRTAGDT
+1563 MRDVEWVLRTEGDT

-1584 MGDSCKVI
+1584 MGDSCKVV
-1592 GLKEAWR
+1592 GLKEAGR

-1617 LRINKKVLNTS
+1617 LRINKKVLITE
-1628 LSFHNTSVS
+1628 LSFQNTSVS
-1637 MVKGETKNIRL
+1637 MVKGETKYIQL
-1648 NKTTSSNESII
+1648 IKTPWATETVL
-1659 FKSSN
+1659 FKSSD
-1664 EDIITIDEES
+1664 EHIITIDEES
-1674 QYISTS
+1674 MHTSLRDISFEIT
-1680 YIRFDIKALAAGTAT
+1680 AHAAGKAT
-1695 ITATAKESGLTATC
+1695 ITATTEEGGLTATC
-1709 EVTVTSNDFFTITFL
+1709 EVTVTSNDFFTITFV
-1724 NENGIVLQ
+1724 NEDGTVLQ
-1732 SSQVREGEIP
+1732 TGQVREGEIP
-1742 VYTGET
+1742 VYTSET
-1748 PTKAASEEYTY
+1748 PTKAATEEYTY

-1777 TATYSAHMIPE
+1777 TATYSATMIPE

-1807 QGKSAIAPADP
+1807 QGKSATAPADP

-1833 NVQSDLTVTAQYEK
+1833 NVQSDLIVTAQYEK

-2017 NPVREGYTFV
+2017 DPIREGYTFA
-2027 GWDKDFSNVQSD
+2027 GWDKDFSNIQSD
-2039 LTVTAQYEKIIIYYI
+2039 LIVTAQYTRNTVYYT
-2054 ITFVNDD
+2054 ITFINDD
-2061 GTVLQASQVAEGEMP
+2061 GTVLQTSQVEEGTMP
-2076 VYTGE
+2076 EYTGD
-2081 TPTKQETAE
+2081 TPTKQETDE

-2095 ECWTP
+2095 ESWTP
-2100 EIVPATADATYTATY
+2100 EIVPAIADATYTATY

-2136 SQVAYGTMPEYTGET
+2136 SLVAYGTMPEYTGET

-2170 IAVIGFAT
+2170 IAVTGFAT

-2190 VLSNDEVYHIIQPYR
+2190 VLSNDEVYHITQPYR

-2252 HEAEQKYISKGGQLV
+2252 HEAEQKYISKEGQLV

-2280 YESTFMVYF
+2280 YESTFVVYF

-2317 VITAVPKYIVTY
+2317 VITAVPKYVVTY
-2329 YTVTFLDWDGTELH
+2329 CTVTFLDWDGTELH

-2374 TNITCDLIVIAL
+2374 TNITSDLIVIAL

-2392 MDDVAIEQ
+2392 MDDVEVETQKA
-2400 NNVRKTIE
+2400 RKVIE
-2408 NGQLIIILPDG
+2408 NNQLIIILPDN
-2419 TRYSSLGKR
+2419 TKYSAIGQKIVS
-2428 LVIK
+2428 ID

>member
-1 MKRFV
+1 MKKYFFSLILLLA
-6 LFIILS
+6 LFAS
-12 ACLFMMS
+12 A
-19 SANAQMYWN
+19 SAIHAQNYWN
-28 GGVDKSWTGTG
+28 GTVDKSWTGSG
-39 TADDPILISTAEQL
+39 TVDDPILISTAEQL

-69 YIELAADIYLSDS
+69 YVELAADIYLSDS
-82 TLGDSLKHEWEHPIG
+82 TLEDELKYEWTHPIG
-97 QFQSGGQGWEYTLDT
+97 QFQSGGSGWEYTLDT

-159 KALFGFVENATIKN
+159 KALFGFVEDATIKN

-191 AEVRGNSLIEN
+191 LEVRGNSLIEN

-234 SANVTTLAMRYVG
+234 SANVTTLGMRYIG
-247 GLIGLVSSD
+247 GLIGLVRID

-340 NKGRIESSYCL
+340 NKGHIESSYCL

-369 GMNGRDAVGTVY
+369 GMNGRDAEGTVY
-381 PTDVPGTLINC
+381 PTNVPGTLINC
-392 FATGKTDIRDESN
+392 FATGKTDIRNELN
-405 LTGYPAGRPSNGFLN
+405 LTGYPAGRPSRGFLAD
-420 SYGTNAAKIVN
+420 YGTNAAKIVN

-440 TLMGIRGGVQE
+440 TLMGIRGGVEE
-451 LQESYM
+451 LPESYM

-504 GTEEDPFLIETKQ
+504 GTEEDPFLVGTKQ
-517 HLENFREMVNHGEH
+517 HLENIRDMVNNGET

-546 APRAQWGIQMPEQWT
+546 APRAQWGVQMPEMWT
-561 AIGTMKFVTCYEPH
+561 AIGTMKFVTNYEPH
-575 YMVERSHTYHFRG
+575 YMVERSHTYYFRG
-588 TYDGGFHKVENM
+588 TYDGDFHKIENM

-632 ISPATHAGVAILAS
+632 ISPGTHAGVAILAS

-736 NMSYCSLRVPN
+736 NMSYCQFRVPN
-747 NQDSWIVSQNG
+747 NQDSWIVSENG

-764 FKPYNDVN
+764 FKPYHDLN

-783 LQSAEFANVL
+783 LQSAEFANIL

-819 MVSPYYKPSMVVTF
+819 KVSPDYKPSMVVTF

-871 AGFTKVFAFDS
+871 AGFTKVFEFDS
-882 TAITQSMTLYAK
+882 ALVTQSMTLYAK

-925 GFVHAVNGIDGV
+925 GFMHAVNGIDGE

-999 VISGLYIDGNEDTIR
+999 VISGLYMDGNEETII
-1014 ELEEHGLFGYVG
+1014 ELEEHGLFGYIG

-1036 LGIQASVAD
+1036 LGLQASVAD
-1045 MRGNLIGSNM
+1045 MRGNRIDSNI

-1065 TITQCFTQGRIVVD
+1065 TITQCFTQGKIIVD

-1109 QVDLVFI
+1109 QVDIVYN
-1116 PMDINVT
+1116 PMDINAT
-1123 VRGLFGS
+1123 NRGVFGS
-1130 GLVDWN
+1130 GMVDWN

-1165 KELSPKAGAK
+1165 KELSPKAGTQ

-1321 NVHRPQIQL
+1321 NVHRPQVQL

-1337 RIGTTEWTEP
+1337 RIGTTEWTKP

-1455 SIKIGETLLLKALTD
+1455 SIKIGETLQLKASTD
-1470 PVESSVQPDAYMW
+1470 PVESSVQPEAYMW

-1497 LVTGIGEG
+1497 LATGVGEG

-1552 LTVKFTPANTT
+1552 LTVKFTPENTT
-1563 MRDVEWGLRTAGDT
+1563 MRDVEWVLRTPSDS

-1584 MGDSCKVI
+1584 MGESCKVV
-1592 GLKEAWR
+1592 GLKEAGR
-1599 IYIQAKSLGSSG
+1599 IYIQAKSLGTSG
-1611 RYGEYG
+1611 RYAEYG
-1617 LRINKKVLNTS
+1617 IRINKKVLITE
-1628 LSFHNTSVS
+1628 LSFQNASIS
-1637 MVKGETKNIRL
+1637 MVKGEIKNIQL
-1648 NKTTSSNESII
+1648 NITRNANESVIFTSSNE
-1659 FKSSN
+1659 
-1664 EDIITIDEES
+1664 DVVRIDEES
-1674 QYISTS
+1674 IYTRTRYIT
-1680 YIRFDIKALAAGTAT
+1680 FDITALAAGKAT
-1695 ITATAKESGLTATC
+1695 ITATTAEGGLSATC
-1709 EVTVTSNDFFTITFL
+1709 EVSVISNNFYTINFV
-1724 NENGIVLQ
+1724 NEDGTVLQ
-1732 SSQVREGEIP
+1732 SSQVREFEMP
-1742 VYTGET
+1742 VYNGAT
-1748 PTKAASEEYTY
+1748 PTTTTTAEYIY
-1759 TFVGWTPELVPV
+1759 TFAGWTPELVPV
-1771 TTDATY
+1771 TADATY
-1777 TATYSAHMIPE
+1777 TATYHETKRSYQIRFLNYDGTELQSSLIEYGAMPEYTGETPTRPFTAQYNYVFEGWTPEVVSVTTDANYTAH
-1788 FTVNFMDWDGTSL
+1788 FTSVIRQYTVTFLDWDGTKL
-1801 KTEKVR
+1801 NEQLVDY
-1807 QGKSAIAPADP
+1807 GAAAIAPADP
-1818 IREGYTFIGWDKDFS
+1818 MREGYTFAGWDKDFS
-1833 NVQSDLTVTAQYEK
+1833 NIQSDLIVTAQYTRNTV
-1847 IIIYYTIT
+1847 YYTIT
-1855 FVNDDGT
+1855 FINDDGT
-1862 VLQASQVAEGE
+1862 VLQTSQVEEGT
-1873 MPVYTGETP
+1873 MPEYTGDTP
-1882 TKQETAEFRYFFE
+1882 TKQETDEFRYFFE
-1895 SWTPEIVPATAD
+1895 SWTPEIVPA
-1907 ATYTATYTEFKRKYQ
+1907 
-1922 VCFLNYNG
+1922 
-1930 IELQSSE
+1930 I
-1937 VEYGVLPEY
+1937 
-1946 MGETPT
+1946 
-1952 RPSTAQ
+1952 
-1958 YNYVFDGWS
+1958 
-1967 PEIVAVTKDA
+1967 
-1977 NYTATF
+1977 
-1983 TNILRQYT
+1983 
-1991 VTFLD
+1991 
-1996 WDGTQLSQQVV
+1996 
-2007 DYGTAAIAPA
+2007 
-2017 NPVREGYTFV
+2017 
-2027 GWDKDFSNVQSD
+2027 
-2039 LTVTAQYEKIIIYYI
+2039 
-2054 ITFVNDD
+2054 
-2061 GTVLQASQVAEGEMP
+2061 
-2076 VYTGE
+2076 
-2081 TPTKQETAE
+2081 
-2090 FRYFF
+2090 
-2095 ECWTP
+2095 
-2100 EIVPATADATYTATY
+2100 ADATYTATY

-2136 SQVAYGTMPEYTGET
+2136 SLVAYGTMPEYTGET

-2170 IAVIGFAT
+2170 IAVTGFAT

-2190 VLSNDEVYHIIQPYR
+2190 VLSNDEVYHITQPYR

-2252 HEAEQKYISKGGQLV
+2252 HEAEQKYISKEGQLV

-2289 DADHYVNVN
+2289 DANHYVNVN

-2317 VITAVPKYIVTY
+2317 VITAVPKYVVTY
-2329 YTVTFLDWDGTELH
+2329 CTVTFLDWDGTELH

-2374 TNITCDLIVIAL
+2374 TNITSDLIVIAL

-2392 MDDVAIEQ
+2392 MDDVEVETQKA
-2400 NNVRKTIE
+2400 RKVIE
-2408 NGQLIIILPDG
+2408 NHQLIIILPDN
-2419 TRYSSLGKR
+2419 TKYSAIGQKIVS
-2428 LVIK
+2428 ID

>member
-1 MKRFV
+1 MKKYFFSLILLLA
-6 LFIILS
+6 LFAS
-12 ACLFMMS
+12 A
-19 SANAQMYWN
+19 SAIHAQNYWN
-28 GGVDKSWTGTG
+28 GTVDKSWTGSG
-39 TADDPILISTAEQL
+39 TVDDPILISTAEQL

-69 YIELAADIYLSDS
+69 YVELAADIYLSDS
-82 TLGDSLKHEWEHPIG
+82 TLEDELKYEWTHPIG
-97 QFQSGGQGWEYTLDT
+97 QFQSGGSGWEYTLDT

-159 KALFGFVENATIKN
+159 KALFGFVEDATIKN

-191 AEVRGNSLIEN
+191 LEVRGNSLIEN

-234 SANVTTLAMRYVG
+234 SANVTTLGMRYIG
-247 GLIGLVSSD
+247 GLIGLVRID

-340 NKGRIESSYCL
+340 NKGHIESSYCL

-369 GMNGRDAVGTVY
+369 GMNGRDAEGTVY
-381 PTDVPGTLINC
+381 PTNVPGTLINC
-392 FATGKTDIRDESN
+392 FATGKTDIRNELN
-405 LTGYPAGRPSNGFLN
+405 LTGYPAGRPSRGFLAD
-420 SYGTNAAKIVN
+420 YGTNAAKIVN

-440 TLMGIRGGVQE
+440 TLMGIRGGVEE
-451 LQESYM
+451 LPESYM

-504 GTEEDPFLIETKQ
+504 GTEEDPFLVGTKQ
-517 HLENFREMVNHGEH
+517 HLENIRDMVNNGET

-546 APRAQWGIQMPEQWT
+546 APRAQWGVQMPEMWT
-561 AIGTMKFVTCYEPH
+561 AIGTMKFVTNYEPH
-575 YMVERSHTYHFRG
+575 YMVERSHTYYFRG
-588 TYDGGFHKVENM
+588 TYDGDFHKIENM

-632 ISPATHAGVAILAS
+632 ISPGTHAGVAILAS

-736 NMSYCSLRVPN
+736 NMSYCQFRVPN
-747 NQDSWIVSQNG
+747 NQDSWIVSENG

-764 FKPYNDVN
+764 FKPYHDLN

-783 LQSAEFANVL
+783 LQSAEFANIL

-819 MVSPYYKPSMVVTF
+819 KVSPDYKPSMVVTF

-871 AGFTKVFAFDS
+871 AGFTKVFEFDS
-882 TAITQSMTLYAK
+882 ALVTQSMTLYAK

-925 GFVHAVNGIDGV
+925 GFMHAVNGIDGE

-999 VISGLYIDGNEDTIR
+999 VISGLYMDGNEETII
-1014 ELEEHGLFGYVG
+1014 ELEEHGLFGYIG

-1036 LGIQASVAD
+1036 LGLQASVAD
-1045 MRGNLIGSNM
+1045 MRGNRIDSNI

-1065 TITQCFTQGRIVVD
+1065 TITQCFTQGKIIVD

-1109 QVDLVFI
+1109 QVDIVYN
-1116 PMDINVT
+1116 PMDINAAS
-1123 VRGLFGS
+1123 RGVFGS
-1130 GLVDWN
+1130 GMVDWN

-1165 KELSPKAGAK
+1165 KELSPKAGTQ

-1210 PYLRCFYEENI
+1210 PYLRCFYKENI
-1221 PDSPDPVKVTGIDFT
+1221 PDSPDPVKVTGIDFV
-1236 EAGMTFDIIAGE
+1236 EAGQTIKIIAG
-1248 QLQLHAKVLPEDAL
+1248 QTLQLHASALPANAADQRVVWAITSGQNYASIDEDGML
-1262 DQQIIWT
+1262 DIPYIQD
-1269 KEYKDSYGYKDIL
+1269 KAGDSQSI
-1282 SVDSNGLVTTYYDR
+1282 
-1296 DAMLVN
+1296 
-1302 HFVVTAATYEGNYQ
+1302 VVTATTYEGNFQ

-1321 NVHRPQIQL
+1321 AVNYPELKINSTPLKHRL
-1330 GYIKQCR
+1330 
-1337 RIGTTEWTEP
+1337 
-1347 VSSWKVVGWEYQM
+1347 VGDTAWIDGGSHTQTSVNREYLM
-1360 AFYLTPDSLHQ
+1360 AIRVTPDSLHQ

-1379 PEVATV
+1379 PNVA
-1385 SIISQDTIVPSFIY
+1385 SFKILSQDTIVKNSKNNDI
-1399 GSDTPVRCVLF
+1399 RCALCLM
-1410 TLSVHKEGELILDA
+1410 TGLKEGETTITA
-1424 IHPKGY
+1424 THPNGY
-1430 TYSYPS
+1430 TNSLTRPVKVAKIAAIYILASSTSLAVGDTMQLNVEFRPVDASYPLGE
-1436 AVPIKYFDVTG
+1436 VT
-1447 INIEASTT
+1447 
-1455 SIKIGETLLLKALTD
+1455 
-1470 PVESSVQPDAYMW
+1470 W
-1483 SSSDENILKVDANG
+1483 SSSDENILKVDQNG
-1497 LVTGIGEG
+1497 RLLAMGEG
-1505 TATVTLTSTNPALSA
+1505 SATITLTSSQPALTT
-1520 TKEITVE
+1520 TKTFAVS
-1527 HIQPTRMEIISSDED
+1527 HIQPSRIEILSSDED

-1552 LTVKFTPANTT
+1552 LTVKFTPENTT
-1563 MRDVEWGLRTAGDT
+1563 MRDVEWVLRTEGDT

-1584 MGDSCKVI
+1584 MGDSCKVV
-1592 GLKEAWR
+1592 GLKEAGR

-1617 LRINKKVLNTS
+1617 LRINKKVLITE
-1628 LSFHNTSVS
+1628 LSFQNTSVS
-1637 MVKGETKNIRL
+1637 MVKGETKYIQL
-1648 NKTTSSNESII
+1648 IKTPWATETVL
-1659 FKSSN
+1659 FKSSD
-1664 EDIITIDEES
+1664 EHIITIDEES
-1674 QYISTS
+1674 MHTSLRDISFEIT
-1680 YIRFDIKALAAGTAT
+1680 AHAAGKAT
-1695 ITATAKESGLTATC
+1695 ITATTEEGGLTATC
-1709 EVTVTSNDFFTITFL
+1709 EVTVTSNDFFTITFV
-1724 NENGIVLQ
+1724 NEDGTVLQ
-1732 SSQVREGEIP
+1732 TGQVREGEIP
-1742 VYTGET
+1742 VYTSET
-1748 PTKAASEEYTY
+1748 PTKAATEEYTY

-1777 TATYSAHMIPE
+1777 TATYSATMIPE

-1807 QGKSAIAPADP
+1807 QGKSATAPADP

-1833 NVQSDLTVTAQYEK
+1833 NVQSDLIVTAQYEK

-2017 NPVREGYTFV
+2017 DPIREGYTFA
-2027 GWDKDFSNVQSD
+2027 GWDKDFSNIQSD
-2039 LTVTAQYEKIIIYYI
+2039 LIVTAQYTRNTVYYT
-2054 ITFVNDD
+2054 ITFINDD
-2061 GTVLQASQVAEGEMP
+2061 GTVLQTSQVEEGTMP
-2076 VYTGE
+2076 EYTGD
-2081 TPTKQETAE
+2081 TPTKQETDE

-2095 ECWTP
+2095 ESWTP
-2100 EIVPATADATYTATY
+2100 EIVPAIADATYTATY

-2136 SQVAYGTMPEYTGET
+2136 SLVAYGTMPEYTGET

-2170 IAVIGFAT
+2170 IAVTGFAT

-2190 VLSNDEVYHIIQPYR
+2190 VLSNDEVYHITQPYR

-2252 HEAEQKYISKGGQLV
+2252 HEAEQKYISKEGQLV

-2289 DADHYVNVN
+2289 DANHYVNVN

-2317 VITAVPKYIVTY
+2317 VITAVPKYVVTY
-2329 YTVTFLDWDGTELH
+2329 CTVTFLDWDGTELH

-2374 TNITCDLIVIAL
+2374 TNITSDLIVIAL

-2392 MDDVAIEQ
+2392 MGDVQIEQ
-2400 NNVRKTIE
+2400 NNVRKVME
-2408 NGQLIIILPDG
+2408 HGQLMIILPDG

>member
-1 MKRFV
+1 MKKYFFSLILLLA
-6 LFIILS
+6 LFAS
-12 ACLFMMS
+12 A
-19 SANAQMYWN
+19 SAIHAQNYWN
-28 GGVDKSWTGTG
+28 GTVDKSWTGSG

-62 GDDFSGR
+62 GDDFLGR
-69 YIELAADIYLSDS
+69 YIELAADIYLNDS
-82 TLGDSLKHEWEHPIG
+82 TLADSLKLEWEHPIG
-97 QFQSGGQGWEYTLDT
+97 QFQNGGSGWEYTLDT

-121 KNHTIYNLF
+121 KNHIIYNLF
-130 HGTTPETPDWNN
+130 YGTTPESPDWDD
-142 PDNPF
+142 PDNPL
-147 GDLDGI
+147 GGMGGP
-153 DFSGWD
+153 DFSGWA

-180 VTGASKIATLA
+180 LNGASSIATLA
-191 AEVRGNSLIEN
+191 LQVKGNSVIEN
-202 CHATGYVNAV
+202 CHATGVVMNIDPDY
-212 ADVGGYAGGLITYLT
+212 GGPAGGLIARLI
-227 SGQVINC
+227 SGQVLNC
-234 SANVTTLAMRYVG
+234 SADVDAYASRGAGGLIGYVDADGVVRNCSAAGIAHCTEYHVG
-247 GLIGLVSSD
+247 GLIGSS
-256 GVVRDCSA
+256 
-264 SGAAHCVEYDAGG
+264 
-277 LVGTNSGLI
+277 SGLI
-286 ENSHASGRVSRAYYQ
+286 ENSHASGRVSRSYYQ
-301 HAYYDCGGFVGD
+301 HAYVDCGGFVGK
-313 NSGIIRN
+313 NSGTIRD
-320 CSAKGDV
+320 CSAKGNV
-327 HMYGQ
+327 HIYGQ

-340 NKGRIESSYCL
+340 NTGHIESCYCT

-358 DGYGGSASAFC
+358 DGYGASASAFC
-369 GMNGRDAVGTVY
+369 AMNGRNTSSIY
-381 PTDVPGTLINC
+381 ETDEPGTLINC
-392 FATGKTDIRDESN
+392 FATGKTDIRKELN

-420 SYGTNAAKIVN
+420 SYGDRLAKIVN

-440 TLMGIRGGVQE
+440 TLMGIRGGVEE
-451 LQESYM
+451 LPESYM

-504 GTEEDPFLIETKQ
+504 GTEEDPFLVGTKQ
-517 HLENFREMVNHGEH
+517 HLENIRDMVNNGET

-546 APRAQWGIQMPEQWT
+546 APRAQWGVQMPEMWT
-561 AIGTMKFVTCYEPH
+561 AIGTMKFVTNYEPH
-575 YMVERSHTYHFRG
+575 YMVERSHTYYFRG
-588 TYDGGFHKVENM
+588 TYDGDFHKVENM
-600 YIDDPAGRPAGL
+600 YIDDPAGLPAGL

-618 NAVIKNLSVTDAYV
+618 NAKIKNLHVTDAYV
-632 ISPATHAGVAILAS
+632 ISPGTHAGVAILAS

-663 GTVGDPDNVY
+663 GVVGDPDNVY

-700 DVYAAEQPSAVTHQ
+700 DVYAAEVPSAVTHQ

-736 NMSYCSLRVPN
+736 NMSYCQFRVPN
-747 NQDSWIVSQNG
+747 NQDSWIVSENG

-783 LQSAEFANVL
+783 LQSAEFANIL
-793 NDYVDNWNATHAYQL
+793 NAYVDNWNATHAYQL

-819 MVSPYYKPSMVVTF
+819 KVSPDYKPSLVVTF
-833 ESNGGSAVAAK
+833 ESNGGSAVTAK

-871 AGFTKVFAFDS
+871 AGFTKVFEFDS
-882 TAITQSMTLYAK
+882 ALVTQSMTLYAK

-906 IFSNKFATEFHITN
+906 IFNNKFATEFHITN

-999 VISGLYIDGNEDTIR
+999 VISGLYMDGNEETII

-1036 LGIQASVAD
+1036 LGLQASVAD
-1045 MRGNLIGSNM
+1045 MRGNRIDSNI

-1065 TITQCFTQGRIVVD
+1065 TITQCFTQGKIIVD

-1109 QVDLVFI
+1109 QVDLVYN
-1116 PMDINVT
+1116 PLDINAT
-1123 VRGLFGS
+1123 SRGVFGS
-1130 GLVDWN
+1130 GMVDWN

-1165 KELSPKAGAK
+1165 KELSPKAGAQ

-1210 PYLRCFYEENI
+1210 PYLRCFYKENI

-1236 EAGMTFDIIAGE
+1236 EAGKTFDIIEGE
-1248 QLQLHAKVLPEDAL
+1248 QLQLHAKVLPDSAL

-1269 KEYKDSYGYKDIL
+1269 KKYLDANGHDKLL
-1282 SVDSNGLVTTYYDR
+1282 SIDSNGLVTTSYDKNS
-1296 DAMLVN
+1296 LSIN
-1302 HFVVTAATYEGNYQ
+1302 KFVITASTYEGNYQ

-1321 NVHRPQIQL
+1321 NVHKPRVEL
-1330 GYIKQCR
+1330 GYVKQCR
-1337 RIGTTEWTEP
+1337 RIGTTEWVEP
-1347 VSSWKVVGWEYQM
+1347 EGSWKVVGWEYQV
-1360 AFYLTPDSLHQ
+1360 AFYITPDSLHQ
-1371 PLTITNSN
+1371 PFTIKNSN
-1379 PEVATV
+1379 PDVASVEVL
-1385 SIISQDTIVPSFIY
+1385 SQDTVIPSFIY
-1399 GSDTPVRCVLF
+1399 GSSTPIRCGLYI
-1410 TLSVHKEGELILDA
+1410 LSVHKEGDVELEA
-1424 IHPKGY
+1424 FHPKGY
-1430 TYSYPS
+1430 TQNYPYKI
-1436 AVPIKYFDVTG
+1436 PIKYYEMTG
-1447 INIEASTT
+1447 ISIGVDKTTIKVGETLQLMAQTTPIEAS
-1455 SIKIGETLLLKALTD
+1455 
-1470 PVESSVQPDAYMW
+1470 VYPDSFAW
-1483 SSSDENILKVDANG
+1483 SSNDESILKVDQNG
-1497 LVTGIGEG
+1497 VVTAVGAG
-1505 TATVTLTSTNPALSA
+1505 TATITLTSSNPSFTT
-1520 TKEITVE
+1520 TKEFIVE
-1527 HIQPTRMEIISSDED
+1527 HIQPSRMEIISSDED
-1542 SEIFEGDTCT
+1542 SEIYEGDTCM
-1552 LTVKFTPANTT
+1552 LTVHFTPENTT
-1563 MRDVEWGLRTAGDT
+1563 MRDVEWRLRTAGDT

-1584 MGDSCKVI
+1584 MGDSCKVV
-1592 GLKEAWR
+1592 GLKEAGR

-1628 LSFHNTSVS
+1628 LNFHNTSVS

-1664 EDIITIDEES
+1664 EAIITIDEES

-1680 YIRFDIKALAAGTAT
+1680 YIRFDIKALAAGIAT

-1724 NENGIVLQ
+1724 NENGTVLQ

-1748 PTKAASEEYTY
+1748 PTKAATAEYTY
-1759 TFVGWTPELVPV
+1759 TFVGWTPEIVPV
-1771 TTDATY
+1771 T
-1777 TATYSAHMIPE
+1777 E
-1788 FTVNFMDWDGTSL
+1788 N
-1801 KTEKVR
+1801 
-1807 QGKSAIAPADP
+1807 
-1818 IREGYTFIGWDKDFS
+1818 
-1833 NVQSDLTVTAQYEK
+1833 
-1847 IIIYYTIT
+1847 
-1855 FVNDDGT
+1855 
-1862 VLQASQVAEGE
+1862 
-1873 MPVYTGETP
+1873 
-1882 TKQETAEFRYFFE
+1882 
-1895 SWTPEIVPATAD
+1895 
-1907 ATYTATYTEFKRKYQ
+1907 ATYTATYTEKIRTYQ
-1922 VCFLNYNG
+1922 IRFLNYDG
-1930 IELQSSE
+1930 TELQSSQ
-1937 VEYGVLPEY
+1937 VEYGALPEY
-1946 MGETPT
+1946 TGETPA
-1952 RPSTAQ
+1952 RPSTEQ

-2017 NPVREGYTFV
+2017 NPVREGYTFA
-2027 GWDKDFSNVQSD
+2027 GWDKDFSNIQSD
-2039 LTVTAQYEKIIIYYI
+2039 LIVTAQYTRNTVYYT

-2061 GTVLQASQVAEGEMP
+2061 GTVLQTSQVEEGTMP
-2076 VYTGE
+2076 EYTGD
-2081 TPTKQETAE
+2081 TPTKQETDE

-2095 ECWTP
+2095 ESWTP
-2100 EIVPATADATYTATY
+2100 EIVPAIADATYTATY

-2129 DGTVLQS
+2129 NGTVLQS
-2136 SQVAYGTMPEYTGET
+2136 SLVAYGTMPEYTGET

-2170 IAVIGFAT
+2170 IAVTGFAT

-2190 VLSNDEVYHIIQPYR
+2190 VLSNDEVYHITQPYR

-2252 HEAEQKYISKGGQLV
+2252 HEAEQKYISKEGQLV

-2298 DYGNLVIDY
+2298 DYGNLVIDH

-2317 VITAVPKYIVTY
+2317 VITAVPKYVVTY
-2329 YTVTFLDWDGTELH
+2329 CTVTFLDWDGTELH

-2374 TNITCDLIVIAL
+2374 TNITSDLIVIAL

-2392 MDDVAIEQ
+2392 MGNVQIEQ
-2400 NNVRKTIE
+2400 NNVRKVME
-2408 NGQLIIILPDG
+2408 HGQLMIILPDG

>member
-6 LFIILS
+6 LFILLS
-12 ACLFMMS
+12 ACLLVMS
-19 SANAQMYWN
+19 SAHAQTYWN
-28 GGVDKSWTGTG
+28 GGVDKLWTGSG
-39 TADDPILISTAEQL
+39 SADDPILIATAEQL

-82 TLGDSLKHEWEHPIG
+82 TLEDELKHEWTHPIG
-97 QFQSGGQGWEYTLDT
+97 QFQSGGSGWEYTLDT

-159 KALFGFVENATIKN
+159 KALFGFVEDATIKN

-191 AEVRGNSLIEN
+191 LEVRGNSLIEN

-234 SANVTTLAMRYVG
+234 SANVTTLGMRYIG
-247 GLIGLVSSD
+247 GLIGLVRID

-301 HAYYDCGGFVGD
+301 HAYFDCGGFVGD

-340 NKGRIESSYCL
+340 NKGHIESSYCL

-369 GMNGRDAVGTVY
+369 GMNGRDAEGTVY
-381 PTDVPGTLINC
+381 PTNVPGTLINC
-392 FATGKTDIRDESN
+392 FATGKTDIRNELN
-405 LTGYPAGRPSNGFLN
+405 LTGYPAGRPSRGFLN
-420 SYGTNAAKIVN
+420 SYGTNAAKIIN

-440 TLMGIRGGVQE
+440 TLMGIRGGVEE
-451 LQESYM
+451 LPESYM

-504 GTEEDPFLIETKQ
+504 GTEEDPFLVGTKQ
-517 HLENFREMVNHGEH
+517 HLENIRDMVNNGET

-546 APRAQWGIQMPEQWT
+546 APRAQWGVQMPEMWT
-561 AIGTMKFVTCYEPH
+561 AIGTMKFVTNYEPH

-588 TYDGGFHKVENM
+588 TYDGDFHKIENM

-632 ISPATHAGVAILAS
+632 ISPGTHAGVAILAS

-736 NMSYCSLRVPN
+736 NMSYCQFRVPN
-747 NQDSWIVSQNG
+747 NQDSWIVSENG

-764 FKPYNDVN
+764 FKPYNDLN

-783 LQSAEFANVL
+783 LQSAEFANIL
-793 NDYVDNWNATHAYQL
+793 NAYVDNWNATHAYQL

-819 MVSPYYKPSMVVTF
+819 KVSPDYKPSMVVTF

-844 RVSENSHLLMPDK
+844 RVSENSHLLLPDK

-871 AGFTKVFAFDS
+871 AGFTKVFEFDS
-882 TAITQSMTLYAK
+882 TLVTQSMTLYAK

-906 IFSNKFATEFHITN
+906 IFNNKFATEFHITN

-999 VISGLYIDGNEDTIR
+999 VISGLYMDGNEETII

-1036 LGIQASVAD
+1036 LGLQASVAD
-1045 MRGNLIGSNM
+1045 MRGNRIDSNI

-1065 TITQCFTQGRIVVD
+1065 TITQCFTQGKIIVD

-1109 QVDLVFI
+1109 QVDIVYN
-1116 PMDINVT
+1116 PMDINAT
-1123 VRGLFGS
+1123 NRGVFGS
-1130 GLVDWN
+1130 GMVDWN

-1165 KELSPKAGAK
+1165 KELSPKAGTQ

-1321 NVHRPQIQL
+1321 NVHRPQVQL

-1337 RIGTTEWTEP
+1337 RIGTTEWTKP

-1455 SIKIGETLLLKALTD
+1455 SIKIGETLQLKASTD
-1470 PVESSVQPDAYMW
+1470 PVESSVQPEAYMW

-1497 LVTGIGEG
+1497 LATGVGEG

-1552 LTVKFTPANTT
+1552 LTVKFTPENTT
-1563 MRDVEWGLRTAGDT
+1563 MRDVEWVLRTPSDS

-1584 MGDSCKVI
+1584 MGESCKVV
-1592 GLKEAWR
+1592 GLKEAGR
-1599 IYIQAKSLGSSG
+1599 IYIQAKSLGTSG
-1611 RYGEYG
+1611 RYAEYG
-1617 LRINKKVLNTS
+1617 IRINKKVLITE
-1628 LSFHNTSVS
+1628 LSFQNASIS
-1637 MVKGETKNIRL
+1637 MVKGEIKNIQL
-1648 NKTTSSNESII
+1648 NITRNANESVIFTSSNE
-1659 FKSSN
+1659 
-1664 EDIITIDEES
+1664 DVVRIDEES
-1674 QYISTS
+1674 IYTRTRYIT
-1680 YIRFDIKALAAGTAT
+1680 FDITALAAGKAT
-1695 ITATAKESGLTATC
+1695 ITATTAEGGLSATC
-1709 EVTVTSNDFFTITFL
+1709 EVSVISNNFYTINFV
-1724 NENGIVLQ
+1724 NEDGTVLQ
-1732 SSQVREGEIP
+1732 SSQVREFEMP
-1742 VYTGET
+1742 VYNGAT
-1748 PTKAASEEYTY
+1748 PTKTTTAEYIY
-1759 TFVGWTPELVPV
+1759 TFAGWTPELVPV
-1771 TTDATY
+1771 TADATY
-1777 TATYSAHMIPE
+1777 TATYHETKRSYQIRFLNYDGTELQSSLIEYGAMPEYTGETPTRPFTAQYNYVFEGWTPEVVSVTTDANYTAH
-1788 FTVNFMDWDGTSL
+1788 FTSVIRQYTVTFLDWDGTKL
-1801 KTEKVR
+1801 NEQLVDYGAAAT
-1807 QGKSAIAPADP
+1807 APAHP
-1818 IREGYTFIGWDKDFS
+1818 IREGYTFIGWDNDFS
-1833 NVQSDLTVTAQYEK
+1833 NIQSDLIVTAQYTRNTV
-1847 IIIYYTIT
+1847 YYTIT

-1862 VLQASQVAEGE
+1862 VLQTSQVEEGT
-1873 MPVYTGETP
+1873 MPEYTGDTP
-1882 TKQETAEFRYFFE
+1882 TKQETDEFRYFFE
-1895 SWTPEIVPATAD
+1895 SWTPEIVPA
-1907 ATYTATYTEFKRKYQ
+1907 
-1922 VCFLNYNG
+1922 
-1930 IELQSSE
+1930 I
-1937 VEYGVLPEY
+1937 
-1946 MGETPT
+1946 
-1952 RPSTAQ
+1952 
-1958 YNYVFDGWS
+1958 
-1967 PEIVAVTKDA
+1967 
-1977 NYTATF
+1977 
-1983 TNILRQYT
+1983 
-1991 VTFLD
+1991 
-1996 WDGTQLSQQVV
+1996 
-2007 DYGTAAIAPA
+2007 
-2017 NPVREGYTFV
+2017 
-2027 GWDKDFSNVQSD
+2027 
-2039 LTVTAQYEKIIIYYI
+2039 
-2054 ITFVNDD
+2054 
-2061 GTVLQASQVAEGEMP
+2061 
-2076 VYTGE
+2076 
-2081 TPTKQETAE
+2081 
-2090 FRYFF
+2090 
-2095 ECWTP
+2095 
-2100 EIVPATADATYTATY
+2100 ADATYTATY

-2136 SQVAYGTMPEYTGET
+2136 SLVAYGTMPEYTGET

-2170 IAVIGFAT
+2170 IAVTGFAI

-2190 VLSNDEVYHIIQPYR
+2190 VLSNDEVYHITQPYR

-2252 HEAEQKYISKGGQLV
+2252 HEAEQKYISKEGQLV

-2317 VITAVPKYIVTY
+2317 VITAVPKYVVTY

-2374 TNITCDLIVIAL
+2374 TNITSDLIVIAL

-2392 MDDVAIEQ
+2392 MDDVEVETQKA
-2400 NNVRKTIE
+2400 RKVIE
-2408 NGQLIIILPDG
+2408 NNQLIIILPDN
-2419 TRYSSLGKR
+2419 TKYSAIGQKIVS
-2428 LVIK
+2428 ID

>member
-1 MKRFV
+1 MKKYFFSLILLLA
-6 LFIILS
+6 LFAS
-12 ACLFMMS
+12 A
-19 SANAQMYWN
+19 SAIYAQNYWN
-28 GGVDKSWTGTG
+28 GTVDKSWTGSG
-39 TADDPILISTAEQL
+39 TVDDPILISTPEQL
-53 AGFADSVNR
+53 AGLADSVNR

-82 TLGDSLKHEWEHPIG
+82 TLGDSLKYEWTHPIG
-97 QFQSGGQGWEYTLDT
+97 QFQSGGSGWEYTLDT

-191 AEVRGNSLIEN
+191 LEVRGNSLIEN

-234 SANVTTLAMRYVG
+234 SANVTTLGMRYIG
-247 GLIGLVSSD
+247 GLIGLVRID

-313 NSGIIRN
+313 NSGVIRN

-369 GMNGRDAVGTVY
+369 GMNGRDAVGEVY
-381 PTDVPGTLINC
+381 PTNVPGTLINC
-392 FATGKTDIRDESN
+392 FATGKTDVRKELN
-405 LTGYPAGRPSNGFLN
+405 LTGYPAGRPSRGFLD
-420 SYGTNAAKIVN
+420 SYGNNAAKIVN

-440 TLMGIRGGVQE
+440 TLMGIRGGVEE
-451 LQESYM
+451 LPESYM

-504 GTEEDPFLIETKQ
+504 GTEEDPFLVGTKQ
-517 HLENFREMVNHGEH
+517 HLENIRDMVNNGET

-546 APRAQWGIQMPEQWT
+546 APRAQWGVQMPEMWT

-575 YMVERSHTYHFRG
+575 YMVERSHTYYFRG
-588 TYDGGFHKVENM
+588 TYDGDFHKIENM

-700 DVYAAEQPSAVTHQ
+700 DVYAAEVPSAVTHQ

-736 NMSYCSLRVPN
+736 NMSYCQFRVPN
-747 NQDSWIVSQNG
+747 NQDSWIVSENG

-783 LQSAEFANVL
+783 MQSAEFANIL
-793 NDYVDNWNATHAYQL
+793 NDYVDNWNATHAYKL

-819 MVSPYYKPSMVVTF
+819 MVSPDYKPSLVVTF
-833 ESNGGSAVAAK
+833 ESNGGSAVPAK

-857 PTKEGH
+857 PTKEGY

-871 AGFTKVFAFDS
+871 AGFTKVFDFDS

-894 WLEPTYDEYDYS
+894 WLEPTYDDYDYS
-906 IFSNKFATEFHITN
+906 IFNNKFATEFHITN

-961 WEYWGKYTYA
+961 WEYLGKYTYA

-999 VISGLYIDGNEDTIR
+999 VISGLYMDGNEETII
-1014 ELEEHGLFGYVG
+1014 ELEEHGLFGYIG

-1036 LGIQASVAD
+1036 LGLQASVAD
-1045 MRGNLIGSNM
+1045 MRGNRIDSNI

-1065 TITQCFTQGRIVVD
+1065 TITQCFTQGKIIVD

-1109 QVDLVFI
+1109 QVDIVYN
-1116 PMDINVT
+1116 PMDINAT
-1123 VRGLFGS
+1123 NRGVFGS
-1130 GLVDWN
+1130 GMVDWN

-1165 KELSPKAGAK
+1165 KELSPKAGAQ

-1221 PDSPDPVKVTGIDFT
+1221 PDSSDPVKVTGIDFT
-1236 EAGMTFDIIAGE
+1236 EAGKTFDIIEGE
-1248 QLQLHAKVLPEDAL
+1248 QLQLHAKVLPDSAL

-1269 KEYKDSYGYKDIL
+1269 KTHISSTYDTHVL
-1282 SVDSNGLVTTYYDR
+1282 SVDSNGLVTTLYDKESSSK
-1296 DAMLVN
+1296 N
-1302 HFVVTAATYEGNYQ
+1302 TFVITASTYEGNYQ

-1321 NVHRPQIQL
+1321 NVHKPQVQM
-1330 GYIKQCR
+1330 GYVKKCR
-1337 RIGTTEWTEP
+1337 RIGTTEWVKPE
-1347 VSSWKVVGWEYQM
+1347 SDWKVVGWEYQM
-1360 AFYLTPDSLHQ
+1360 AFYITPDSLHQ
-1371 PLTITNSN
+1371 PFTITNTN
-1379 PEVATV
+1379 PEVASV
-1385 SIISQDTIVPSFIY
+1385 EVLSHDTIIPSFIY
-1399 GSDTPVRCVLF
+1399 SSSTPIRCGLYAV
-1410 TLSVHKEGELILDA
+1410 SIHMEGDVILDA

-1430 TYSYPS
+1430 TQNYTSKI
-1436 AVPIKYFDVTG
+1436 PIKYCDMTG
-1447 INIEASTT
+1447 ISIGADETT
-1455 SIKIGETLLLKALTD
+1455 IKVGETLQLKAQTVPLEASVYPD
-1470 PVESSVQPDAYMW
+1470 SSAW
-1483 SSSDENILKVDANG
+1483 SSSDETILKVDQNG
-1497 LVTGIGEG
+1497 LVT
-1505 TATVTLTSTNPALSA
+1505 AV
-1520 TKEITVE
+1520 
-1527 HIQPTRMEIISSDED
+1527 D
-1542 SEIFEGDTCT
+1542 
-1552 LTVKFTPANTT
+1552 
-1563 MRDVEWGLRTAGDT
+1563 
-1577 TYVKLIP
+1577 
-1584 MGDSCKVI
+1584 
-1592 GLKEAWR
+1592 
-1599 IYIQAKSLGSSG
+1599 
-1611 RYGEYG
+1611 
-1617 LRINKKVLNTS
+1617 
-1628 LSFHNTSVS
+1628 
-1637 MVKGETKNIRL
+1637 
-1648 NKTTSSNESII
+1648 
-1659 FKSSN
+1659 
-1664 EDIITIDEES
+1664 
-1674 QYISTS
+1674 
-1680 YIRFDIKALAAGTAT
+1680 AGTAT
-1695 ITATAKESGLTATC
+1695 ITLTSSNPNLTAMLDITAEHIMPSGIEIQSSDEDATIEVGDTCTLIAILSPVNTTMRDIEWTLRSPTDSVYVKLIPDGEICKVVGLSEGRSIRINATSVGKSSCYNYYRMTVNQKTPKIYTIQFVNYDGTVLQRC
-1709 EVTVTSNDFFTITFL
+1709 EVT
-1724 NENGIVLQ
+1724 
-1732 SSQVREGEIP
+1732 EGLTPE
-1742 VYTGET
+1742 YTGET
-1748 PTKAASEEYTY
+1748 PTKAATVEHTY
-1759 TFVGWTPELVPV
+1759 TFAGWTPEIVPV
-1771 TTDATY
+1771 TENATY
-1777 TATYSAHMIPE
+1777 TATYTEKIRTYQIRFLNYDGTELQSSQVEYGALPE
-1788 FTVNFMDWDGTSL
+1788 YTGETPARPSTEQYNYVFDGWTPEIVNVTEDASYTATYTSILRQYTVTFLDWDGTLLNEQVVDFGSA
-1801 KTEKVR
+1801 
-1807 QGKSAIAPADP
+1807 AIAPAAP
-1818 IREGYTFIGWDKDFS
+1818 VREGYTFIGWDKDFS
-1833 NVQSDLTVTAQYEK
+1833 NVQSDLIVTAQYTRNTV
-1847 IIIYYTIT
+1847 YYTIT

-1862 VLQASQVAEGE
+1862 VLQTSQVEEGT
-1873 MPVYTGETP
+1873 MPEYTGDTP
-1882 TKQETAEFRYFFE
+1882 TKQETDEFRYFFE
-1895 SWTPEIVPATAD
+1895 S
-1907 ATYTATYTEFKRKYQ
+1907 
-1922 VCFLNYNG
+1922 
-1930 IELQSSE
+1930 
-1937 VEYGVLPEY
+1937 
-1946 MGETPT
+1946 
-1952 RPSTAQ
+1952 
-1958 YNYVFDGWS
+1958 
-1967 PEIVAVTKDA
+1967 
-1977 NYTATF
+1977 
-1983 TNILRQYT
+1983 
-1991 VTFLD
+1991 
-1996 WDGTQLSQQVV
+1996 
-2007 DYGTAAIAPA
+2007 
-2017 NPVREGYTFV
+2017 
-2027 GWDKDFSNVQSD
+2027 
-2039 LTVTAQYEKIIIYYI
+2039 
-2054 ITFVNDD
+2054 
-2061 GTVLQASQVAEGEMP
+2061 
-2076 VYTGE
+2076 
-2081 TPTKQETAE
+2081 
-2090 FRYFF
+2090 
-2095 ECWTP
+2095 WTP

-2129 DGTVLQS
+2129 DGAVLQS
-2136 SQVAYGTMPEYTGET
+2136 SLVAYGTMPEYTGET

-2170 IAVIGFAT
+2170 IAVTGFAT

-2190 VLSNDEVYHIIQPYR
+2190 VLSNDEVYHITQPYR

-2252 HEAEQKYISKGGQLV
+2252 HEAEQKYISKEGQLV

-2317 VITAVPKYIVTY
+2317 VITAVPKYVVTY

-2343 VERVEQGCD
+2343 VEQVEEGHD

-2362 EGYVFIGWSKPI
+2362 EGYTFIGWSKPI
-2374 TNITCDLIVIAL
+2374 TNITSNLIVIAQ
-2386 YDKASG
+2386 YEIVSAVSD
-2392 MDDVAIEQ
+2392 IEAESKHPKK
-2400 NNVRKTIE
+2400 VIE
-2408 NGQLIIILPDG
+2408 GNQLIIILPDG
-2419 TRYSSLGKR
+2419 TKYSAIGQKINR
-2428 LVIK
+2428 TN

>member
-1 MKRFV
+1 MKRIFT
-6 LFIILS
+6 IILMALS
-12 ACLFMMS
+12 LLWVPM
-19 SANAQMYWN
+19 AQAQTYWN
-28 GGVDKSWTGTG
+28 GTVDKSWTGSG

-82 TLGDSLKHEWEHPIG
+82 TLGDSLKYEWTHPIG
-97 QFQSGGQGWEYTLDT
+97 QFQSGGSGWEYTLDT

-159 KALFGFVENATIKN
+159 KALFGFVEDATIKN

-212 ADVGGYAGGLITYLT
+212 AGVGGYAGGLITYLT

-247 GLIGLVSSD
+247 GLIGLVSSN

-301 HAYYDCGGFVGD
+301 HAYNDCGGFVGK
-313 NSGIIRN
+313 NSGTIRN
-320 CSAKGDV
+320 CSAKGNV
-327 HMYGQ
+327 HIYGQ

-340 NKGRIESSYCL
+340 NTGHIESCYCT

-358 DGYGGSASAFC
+358 DGFGSSASAFC
-369 GMNGRDAVGTVY
+369 GMNGRDASGDVY

-392 FATGKTDIRDESN
+392 FATGKTDIRNENS
-405 LTGYPAGRPSNGFLN
+405 TGYPAGRPSRGFLAD
-420 SYGTNAAKIVN
+420 YGTNAAKIVN

-462 VDELNMYAALYGI
+462 VDMLNMFAAIYGI
-475 STWEYRAG
+475 STWQYNAG
-483 DYPVPTGVNATNITD
+483 DYPTQTGIKASNITD

-504 GTEEDPFLIETKQ
+504 GTEEDPFLVGTKQ

-561 AIGTMKFVTCYEPH
+561 AIGTMKFVTCYQPH
-575 YMVERSHTYHFRG
+575 YMVELSHTYHFRG
-588 TYDGGFHKVENM
+588 TYDGDFHKIENM

-632 ISPATHAGVAILAS
+632 ISPGTHAGVAILAS

-663 GTVGDPDNVY
+663 GLVGDPEGQ
-673 WLIAASAIVNGI
+673 LGLGTASAIVNGI

-736 NMSYCSLRVPN
+736 DMSYCALRVPDD
-747 NQDSWIVSQNG
+747 QDSWIVSQNG
-758 YFDSDK
+758 YFDSDVLK
-764 FKPYNDVN
+764 VFKDERDYNN
-772 NYNHL
+772 L
-777 GRSTAY
+777 GRPTAY
-783 LQSAEFANVL
+783 LQSEDFANLL
-793 NDYVDNWNATHAYQL
+793 NDYVDNWNATHAYKL
-808 DYWQPQEGDYP
+808 DYWQPREGDYP
-819 MVSPYYKPSMVVTF
+819 KVSPDYKPSLVVTF
-833 ESNGGSAVAAK
+833 ESNGGSAVPAK

-857 PTKEGH
+857 PTKEGY

-871 AGFTKVFAFDS
+871 AGFTKVFDFDS
-882 TAITQSMTLYAK
+882 TLVTQSMTLYAK

-925 GFVHAVNGIDGV
+925 GFMHAVNGIDGE

-1045 MRGNLIGSNM
+1045 MRGNLIDSNI

-1065 TITQCFTQGRIVVD
+1065 TISQCFTQGRIVVD

-1109 QVDLVFI
+1109 QVDIVYN
-1116 PMDINVT
+1116 PMDINAT
-1123 VRGLFGS
+1123 NRGEFGS

-1165 KELSPKAGAK
+1165 KELSPKAGAQ

-1221 PDSPDPVKVTGIDFT
+1221 PDSPDPVKVTGIDFS
-1236 EAGMTFDIIAGE
+1236 EAGMTFDIIEGE
-1248 QLQLHAKVLPEDAL
+1248 QLQLHAKVLPDSAL
-1262 DQQIIWT
+1262 EQQIIWT
-1269 KEYKDSYGYKDIL
+1269 KKYLDANGHDKLL
-1282 SVDSNGLVTTYYDR
+1282 SIDSNGLVTTSYDKNS
-1296 DAMLVN
+1296 LSIN
-1302 HFVVTAATYEGNYQ
+1302 KFVITASTYEGNYQ
-1316 KKCTV
+1316 KTCTV
-1321 NVHRPQIQL
+1321 NVHKPRVEL
-1330 GYIKQCR
+1330 GYVKQCR
-1337 RIGTTEWTEP
+1337 RIGTTEWVEP
-1347 VSSWKVVGWEYQM
+1347 EGNWKVVGWEYQV
-1360 AFYLTPDSLHQ
+1360 AFYITPDSLHQ
-1371 PLTITNSN
+1371 PFTIKNSN
-1379 PEVATV
+1379 PDVVSVEVL
-1385 SIISQDTIVPSFIY
+1385 SQDTVIPSFIY
-1399 GSDTPVRCVLF
+1399 GSSTPIRCGLYI
-1410 TLSVHKEGELILDA
+1410 LSVHKEGDVVLEA
-1424 IHPKGY
+1424 FHPKGY
-1430 TYSYPS
+1430 THNYTSKI
-1436 AVPIKYFDVTG
+1436 PIKYYEMTG
-1447 INIEASTT
+1447 ISIGVDKTTIQVGETLQLMAQTTPIEAS
-1455 SIKIGETLLLKALTD
+1455 
-1470 PVESSVQPDAYMW
+1470 VYPDSFAW
-1483 SSSDENILKVDANG
+1483 SSSDDSVLKVDANG

-1505 TATVTLTSTNPALSA
+1505 TATVTLTSTNPSFTT
-1520 TKEITVE
+1520 TKEFTVE
-1527 HIQPTRMEIISSDED
+1527 HIQPSRMEIISSDED
-1542 SEIFEGDTCT
+1542 SEIYEGDTCM
-1552 LTVKFTPANTT
+1552 LTVHFTPENTT
-1563 MRDVEWGLRTAGDT
+1563 MRDVEWVLRMPSDSI
-1577 TYVKLIP
+1577 YVKLLP

-1592 GLKEAWR
+1592 GLKETGR
-1599 IYIQAKSLGSSG
+1599 IYIRAKLLGNSD
-1611 RYGEYG
+1611 RYAEYG
-1617 LRINKKVLNTS
+1617 LSINKKVLITEM
-1628 LSFHNTSVS
+1628 SFQNTSVS
-1637 MVKGETKNIRL
+1637 MVKGETKYIQL
-1648 NKTTSSNESII
+1648 NKTRGATETVL
-1659 FKSSN
+1659 FKSSDEN
-1664 EDIITIDEES
+1664 IITIDEES
-1674 QYISTS
+1674 MHTSLRDIS
-1680 YIRFDIKALAAGTAT
+1680 FDIKALAAGKAT
-1695 ITATAKESGLTATC
+1695 ITATTEESGLTATC
-1709 EVTVTSNDFFTITFL
+1709 EVTITSNDFFTITFV
-1724 NENGIVLQ
+1724 NEDGTVLQ
-1732 SSQVREGEIP
+1732 TGQVREGEMP
-1742 VYTGET
+1742 AYTGAT

-1777 TATYSAHMIPE
+1777 TATYSANMIPE

-1807 QGKSAIAPADP
+1807 QGKSATAPADP
-1818 IREGYTFIGWDKDFS
+1818 VREGYTFIGWDKDFS
-1833 NVQSDLTVTAQYEK
+1833 NVQSDLTVTAQY
-1847 IIIYYTIT
+1847 
-1855 FVNDDGT
+1855 
-1862 VLQASQVAEGE
+1862 
-1873 MPVYTGETP
+1873 
-1882 TKQETAEFRYFFE
+1882 
-1895 SWTPEIVPATAD
+1895 
-1907 ATYTATYTEFKRKYQ
+1907 
-1922 VCFLNYNG
+1922 
-1930 IELQSSE
+1930 
-1937 VEYGVLPEY
+1937 
-1946 MGETPT
+1946 
-1952 RPSTAQ
+1952 
-1958 YNYVFDGWS
+1958 
-1967 PEIVAVTKDA
+1967 
-1977 NYTATF
+1977 
-1983 TNILRQYT
+1983 
-1991 VTFLD
+1991 
-1996 WDGTQLSQQVV
+1996 
-2007 DYGTAAIAPA
+2007 
-2017 NPVREGYTFV
+2017 
-2027 GWDKDFSNVQSD
+2027 
-2039 LTVTAQYEKIIIYYI
+2039 
-2054 ITFVNDD
+2054 
-2061 GTVLQASQVAEGEMP
+2061 
-2076 VYTGE
+2076 
-2081 TPTKQETAE
+2081 
-2090 FRYFF
+2090 
-2095 ECWTP
+2095 
-2100 EIVPATADATYTATY
+2100 
-2115 TAKTRHYYIQFVNY
+2115 
-2129 DGTVLQS
+2129 
-2136 SQVAYGTMPEYTGET
+2136 
-2151 PTKPS
+2151 
-2156 DQYDYIFAGWTPEV
+2156 
-2170 IAVIGFAT
+2170 
-2178 YTATYTE
+2178 
-2185 QRIMP
+2185 
-2190 VLSNDEVYHIIQPYR
+2190 
-2205 NNTAWAV
+2205 
-2212 ERGGTQMLSNMQ
+2212 
-2224 IGAENKS
+2224 
-2231 DDPRQQFAFLT
+2231 
-2242 FDNGETYYLY
+2242 
-2252 HEAEQKYISKGGQLV
+2252 
-2267 DVAVDPVYFKRGA
+2267 
-2280 YESTFMVYF
+2280 
-2289 DADHYVNVN
+2289 
-2298 DYGNLVIDY
+2298 
-2307 WKTPDGGNSC
+2307 
-2317 VITAVPKYIVTY
+2317 
-2329 YTVTFLDWDGTELH
+2329 
-2343 VERVEQGCD
+2343 
-2352 AVGPATNPTR
+2352 
-2362 EGYVFIGWSKPI
+2362 
-2374 TNITCDLIVIAL
+2374 
-2386 YDKASG
+2386 
-2392 MDDVAIEQ
+2392 
-2400 NNVRKTIE
+2400 
-2408 NGQLIIILPDG
+2408 
-2419 TRYSSLGKR
+2419 
-2428 LVIK
+2428 

>member
-1 MKRFV
+1 MKKYFFSLILLLA
-6 LFIILS
+6 LFAS
-12 ACLFMMS
+12 A
-19 SANAQMYWN
+19 SAIHAQNYWN
-28 GGVDKSWTGTG
+28 GTVDKSWTGSG
-39 TADDPILISTAEQL
+39 TVDDPILIATAEQL

-97 QFQSGGQGWEYTLDT
+97 QFQSGGSGWEYTLDT
-112 AWFRGNFDG
+112 AWFRGHFDG

-159 KALFGFVENATIKN
+159 KALFGFVEDATIKN

-191 AEVRGNSLIEN
+191 LEVRGNSLIEN

-234 SANVTTLAMRYVG
+234 SANVTTLGMRYIG
-247 GLIGLVSSD
+247 GLIGLVRID

-313 NSGIIRN
+313 NSGVIRN

-340 NKGRIESSYCL
+340 NKGHIESSYCL

-369 GMNGRDAVGTVY
+369 GMNGRDAEGTVY
-381 PTDVPGTLINC
+381 PTNVPGTLINC
-392 FATGKTDIRDESN
+392 FATGKTDIRNELN
-405 LTGYPAGRPSNGFLN
+405 LTGYPAGRPSRGFLD

-440 TLMGIRGGVQE
+440 TLMGIRGGVEE
-451 LQESYM
+451 LPESYM

-504 GTEEDPFLIETKQ
+504 GTEEDPFLVGTKQ
-517 HLENFREMVNHGEH
+517 HLENIRDMVNNGET

-546 APRAQWGIQMPEQWT
+546 APRAQWGVQMPEMWT

-700 DVYAAEQPSAVTHQ
+700 DVYAAEVPSAVTHQ

-747 NQDSWIVSQNG
+747 NQDSWIVSENG

-783 LQSAEFANVL
+783 LQSAEFANIL

-819 MVSPYYKPSMVVTF
+819 MVSPDYKPSMVVTF

-871 AGFTKVFAFDS
+871 AGFTKVFEFDS
-882 TAITQSMTLYAK
+882 ALVTQSMTLYAK

-906 IFSNKFATEFHITN
+906 IFNNKFATEFHITN

-925 GFVHAVNGIDGV
+925 GFMHAVNGIDGV

-1045 MRGNLIGSNM
+1045 MRGNRIDSNM

-1065 TITQCFTQGRIVVD
+1065 TITQCFTQGKIIVD

-1116 PMDINVT
+1116 PMDINAT
-1123 VRGLFGS
+1123 SRGVFGS
-1130 GLVDWN
+1130 GMVDWN

-1165 KELSPKAGAK
+1165 KELSPKAGAQ
-1175 TGTALTTNEMHAKSS
+1175 TGTALTTNEMHAKSC

-1210 PYLRCFYEENI
+1210 PYLRCFYKENI
-1221 PDSPDPVKVTGIDFT
+1221 PDSPDPIKVTGIDFV
-1236 EAGMTFDIIAGE
+1236 EAGQTIKIIAG
-1248 QLQLHAKVLPEDAL
+1248 QTLQLHASALPANAADQRVVWAITSGKNYASIDEDGTL
-1262 DQQIIWT
+1262 DIPYIQD
-1269 KEYKDSYGYKDIL
+1269 KAGDSQSI
-1282 SVDSNGLVTTYYDR
+1282 
-1296 DAMLVN
+1296 
-1302 HFVVTAATYEGNYQ
+1302 VVTATTYEGNFQ

-1321 NVHRPQIQL
+1321 AVNYPELNISSTPLKHRL
-1330 GYIKQCR
+1330 
-1337 RIGTTEWTEP
+1337 
-1347 VSSWKVVGWEYQM
+1347 VGDTAWIDGGSHTQTSVNREYLM
-1360 AFYLTPDSLHQ
+1360 AIRVTPDSLQQ

-1379 PEVATV
+1379 PNVA
-1385 SIISQDTIVPSFIY
+1385 SFKILSQDTIVKNSKNNDI
-1399 GSDTPVRCVLF
+1399 RCALCLM
-1410 TLSVHKEGELILDA
+1410 TGLKEGETTITA
-1424 IHPKGY
+1424 THPNGY
-1430 TYSYPS
+1430 TNSLTRPVKVAKIAAIYILASSTSLAVGDTMQLNVEARPVDASYPLGE
-1436 AVPIKYFDVTG
+1436 VT
-1447 INIEASTT
+1447 
-1455 SIKIGETLLLKALTD
+1455 
-1470 PVESSVQPDAYMW
+1470 W
-1483 SSSDENILKVDANG
+1483 SSSDENILKVDQNG
-1497 LVTGIGEG
+1497 RLLAMGEG
-1505 TATVTLTSTNPALSA
+1505 SATITLTSSQPALTT
-1520 TKEITVE
+1520 TKTFAVS
-1527 HIQPTRMEIISSDED
+1527 HIQPSRIEILSSDED
-1542 SEIFEGDTCT
+1542 SEIYEGDTCM
-1552 LTVKFTPANTT
+1552 LTVHFTPENTT

-1584 MGDSCKVI
+1584 MGDSCKVV
-1592 GLKEAWR
+1592 GLKEAGR

-1617 LRINKKVLNTS
+1617 LRINKKVLITE
-1628 LSFHNTSVS
+1628 LSFQNPSVS
-1637 MVKGETKNIRL
+1637 MVKGETKYIQL
-1648 NKTTSSNESII
+1648 NKTRGATETVL
-1659 FKSSN
+1659 FKSSD
-1664 EDIITIDEES
+1664 EHIITIDEES
-1674 QYISTS
+1674 MHTSLRDISFEIT
-1680 YIRFDIKALAAGTAT
+1680 AHAAGKAT
-1695 ITATAKESGLTATC
+1695 ITATAEESGLTAIC
-1709 EVTVTSNDFFTITFL
+1709 EVTVTSNDFFTITFV
-1724 NENGIVLQ
+1724 NEDGTVLQ
-1732 SSQVREGEIP
+1732 TGQVREGEMP
-1742 VYTGET
+1742 AYTGAM
-1748 PTKAASEEYTY
+1748 PTKAATEEYNY
-1759 TFVGWTPELVPV
+1759 TFAGWTP
-1771 TTDATY
+1771 
-1777 TATYSAHMIPE
+1777 
-1788 FTVNFMDWDGTSL
+1788 
-1801 KTEKVR
+1801 
-1807 QGKSAIAPADP
+1807 
-1818 IREGYTFIGWDKDFS
+1818 
-1833 NVQSDLTVTAQYEK
+1833 DL
-1847 IIIYYTIT
+1847 
-1855 FVNDDGT
+1855 
-1862 VLQASQVAEGE
+1862 
-1873 MPVYTGETP
+1873 MPV
-1882 TKQETAEFRYFFE
+1882 
-1895 SWTPEIVPATAD
+1895 TAD
-1907 ATYTATYTEFKRKYQ
+1907 ATYTATYHETKRSYHIR
-1922 VCFLNYNG
+1922 FLNYDG

-1937 VEYGVLPEY
+1937 VEYGALPEY

-1952 RPSTAQ
+1952 RSSTAQ

-2039 LTVTAQYEKIIIYYI
+2039 LIVTAQYTRNTVYYT

-2061 GTVLQASQVAEGEMP
+2061 GTVLQTSQVEEGTMP
-2076 VYTGE
+2076 EYTGD
-2081 TPTKQETAE
+2081 TPTKQETDE

-2095 ECWTP
+2095 ESWTP
-2100 EIVPATADATYTATY
+2100 EIVPAIADATYTATY

-2136 SQVAYGTMPEYTGET
+2136 SLVAYGTMPEYTGET

-2170 IAVIGFAT
+2170 IAVTGFAI

-2190 VLSNDEVYHIIQPYR
+2190 VLSNDEVYHITQPYR

-2252 HEAEQKYISKGGQLV
+2252 HEAEQKYISKEGQLV

-2317 VITAVPKYIVTY
+2317 VITAVPKYVVTY

-2374 TNITCDLIVIAL
+2374 TNITSDLIVIAL

-2392 MDDVAIEQ
+2392 MDDVEVETQKA
-2400 NNVRKTIE
+2400 RKVIE
-2408 NGQLIIILPDG
+2408 NNQLIIILPDN
-2419 TRYSSLGKR
+2419 TKYSAIGQKIVS
-2428 LVIK
+2428 ID

>member
-1 MKRFV
+1 MKKYFFSLILLLA
-6 LFIILS
+6 LFAS
-12 ACLFMMS
+12 A
-19 SANAQMYWN
+19 SAIHAQNYWN
-28 GGVDKSWTGTG
+28 GTVDKSWTGSG
-39 TADDPILISTAEQL
+39 SADDPILISTAEQL

-82 TLGDSLKHEWEHPIG
+82 TLEDELKHEWTHPIG
-97 QFQSGGQGWEYTLDT
+97 QFQSGGSGWEYTLDT

-159 KALFGFVENATIKN
+159 KALFGFVEDATIKN

-191 AEVRGNSLIEN
+191 LEVRGNSLIEN

-212 ADVGGYAGGLITYLT
+212 AEVGGYAGGLITYLT

-234 SANVTTLAMRYVG
+234 SANVTTLGMRYIG
-247 GLIGLVSSD
+247 GLIGLVRID

-340 NKGRIESSYCL
+340 NKGHIESSYCL

-369 GMNGRDAVGTVY
+369 GMNGRDAEGTVY
-381 PTDVPGTLINC
+381 PTNVPGTLINC
-392 FATGKTDIRDESN
+392 FATGKTDIRNELN
-405 LTGYPAGRPSNGFLN
+405 LTGYPAGRPSRGFLN

-440 TLMGIRGGVQE
+440 TLMGIRGGVEE
-451 LQESYM
+451 LPEAYM

-504 GTEEDPFLIETKQ
+504 GTEEDPFLVGTKQ
-517 HLENFREMVNHGEH
+517 HLENIRDMVNNGET

-546 APRAQWGIQMPEQWT
+546 APRAQWGVQMPEMWT
-561 AIGTMKFVTCYEPH
+561 AIGTMKFVTNYEPH
-575 YMVERSHTYHFRG
+575 YMVERSHTYYFRG

-600 YIDDPAGRPAGL
+600 YIDDPAGLPAGL

-632 ISPATHAGVAILAS
+632 ISPGTHAGVAILAS

-663 GTVGDPDNVY
+663 GVVGDPDNIF
-673 WLIAASAIVNGI
+673 WLGAASAIVNGI

-700 DVYAAEQPSAVTHQ
+700 DVYAAEVPSAVTHQ

-736 NMSYCSLRVPN
+736 NMSYCQFRVPN
-747 NQDSWIVSQNG
+747 NQDSWIVSENG

-777 GRSTAY
+777 GRPTAY
-783 LQSAEFANVL
+783 LQSEDFANLL

-819 MVSPYYKPSMVVTF
+819 KVSPDYKPNLVVTF
-833 ESNGGSAVAAK
+833 ESNGGSAVPAK

-871 AGFTKVFAFDS
+871 AGFTKVFEFDS
-882 TAITQSMTLYAK
+882 ALVTQSMTLYAK

-999 VISGLYIDGNEDTIR
+999 VISGLYMDGNEETII

-1036 LGIQASVAD
+1036 LGLQASVAD
-1045 MRGNLIGSNM
+1045 MRGNRIDSNI

-1065 TITQCFTQGRIVVD
+1065 TITQCFTQGKIIVD

-1109 QVDLVFI
+1109 QVDIVYN
-1116 PMDINVT
+1116 PMDINAT
-1123 VRGLFGS
+1123 SRGVFGS
-1130 GLVDWN
+1130 GMVDWN

-1144 VAGGSWQEGVAGG
+1144 VAAGSWQEGVAGG

-1165 KELSPKAGAK
+1165 KELSPKAGAQ

-1210 PYLRCFYEENI
+1210 PYLRCFYKENI

-1236 EAGMTFDIIAGE
+1236 EAGKTFDIIEGE
-1248 QLQLHAKVLPEDAL
+1248 QLQLHAKVLPDSAL

-1269 KEYKDSYGYKDIL
+1269 KTHISSTYDTHVL
-1282 SVDSNGLVTTYYDR
+1282 SVDSNGLVTTSYDKESSSK
-1296 DAMLVN
+1296 N
-1302 HFVVTAATYEGNYQ
+1302 TFVITASTYEGNYQ

-1321 NVHRPQIQL
+1321 NVHKPQVQM
-1330 GYIKQCR
+1330 GYVKKCR
-1337 RIGTTEWTEP
+1337 RIGTTEWVKPE
-1347 VSSWKVVGWEYQM
+1347 SDWKVVGWEYQM
-1360 AFYLTPDSLHQ
+1360 AFYITPDSLHQ
-1371 PLTITNSN
+1371 PFTITNTN
-1379 PEVATV
+1379 PEVASV
-1385 SIISQDTIVPSFIY
+1385 EVLSHDTIIPSFIY
-1399 GSDTPVRCVLF
+1399 SSSTPIRCGLYI
-1410 TLSVHKEGELILDA
+1410 LSVHKEGDVELEA
-1424 IHPKGY
+1424 FHPKGY
-1430 TYSYPS
+1430 TQNYPYKI
-1436 AVPIKYFDVTG
+1436 PIKYYEMTG
-1447 INIEASTT
+1447 ISIGVDKTTIQVGETLQLMAQTTPIEAS
-1455 SIKIGETLLLKALTD
+1455 
-1470 PVESSVQPDAYMW
+1470 VYPDSFAW
-1483 SSSDENILKVDANG
+1483 SSNDESILKVDQNG
-1497 LVTGIGEG
+1497 VVTAVGAG
-1505 TATVTLTSTNPALSA
+1505 TATITLTSSNPSFTT
-1520 TKEITVE
+1520 TKEFTVE
-1527 HIQPTRMEIISSDED
+1527 HIQPSRIEIISSDED
-1542 SEIFEGDTCT
+1542 SEICEGDTCM
-1552 LTVKFTPANTT
+1552 LTVHFTPENTT

-1617 LRINKKVLNTS
+1617 LCINKKVLNTS
-1628 LSFHNTSVS
+1628 LSFQNTSVS

-1648 NKTTSSNESII
+1648 NKTINSNESII

-1674 QYISTS
+1674 QYISAS

-1709 EVTVTSNDFFTITFL
+1709 EVTVTSNDFFTITFV
-1724 NENGIVLQ
+1724 NEDGTVLQ
-1732 SSQVREGEIP
+1732 TGQVREGEIP

-1771 TTDATY
+1771 T
-1777 TATYSAHMIPE
+1777 E
-1788 FTVNFMDWDGTSL
+1788 N
-1801 KTEKVR
+1801 
-1807 QGKSAIAPADP
+1807 
-1818 IREGYTFIGWDKDFS
+1818 
-1833 NVQSDLTVTAQYEK
+1833 
-1847 IIIYYTIT
+1847 
-1855 FVNDDGT
+1855 
-1862 VLQASQVAEGE
+1862 
-1873 MPVYTGETP
+1873 
-1882 TKQETAEFRYFFE
+1882 
-1895 SWTPEIVPATAD
+1895 
-1907 ATYTATYTEFKRKYQ
+1907 ATYTATYTEKIRTYQ
-1922 VCFLNYNG
+1922 IRFLNYDG
-1930 IELQSSE
+1930 TELQSSQ
-1937 VEYGVLPEY
+1937 VEYGALPEY

-2017 NPVREGYTFV
+2017 NPVREGYTFA
-2027 GWDKDFSNVQSD
+2027 GWDKDFSNIQSD
-2039 LTVTAQYEKIIIYYI
+2039 LIVTAQYTRNTVYYT

-2061 GTVLQASQVAEGEMP
+2061 GTVLQTSQVEEGTMP
-2076 VYTGE
+2076 EYTGD
-2081 TPTKQETAE
+2081 TPTKQETDE

-2095 ECWTP
+2095 ESWTP
-2100 EIVPATADATYTATY
+2100 EIVPAIADATYTATY

-2129 DGTVLQS
+2129 DGAVLQAS
-2136 SQVAYGTMPEYTGET
+2136 LVAYGTMPEYTGET

-2170 IAVIGFAT
+2170 IAVTGVAT

-2190 VLSNDEVYHIIQPYR
+2190 VLSNDEVYHITQPYR

-2252 HEAEQKYISKGGQLV
+2252 HEAEQKYISKEGQLV

-2280 YESTFMVYF
+2280 YESTFIVYF

-2298 DYGNLVIDY
+2298 DYGNLLIDH

-2317 VITAVPKYIVTY
+2317 VITAVPKYVVTY
-2329 YTVTFLDWDGTELH
+2329 CTVTFLDWDGTELH

-2374 TNITCDLIVIAL
+2374 TNITSDLIVIAL

-2392 MDDVAIEQ
+2392 MDDVQIEQ
-2400 NNVRKTIE
+2400 NNVRKVME
-2408 NGQLIIILPDG
+2408 HGQLMIILPDG